1 MNKSFKVVFS
11 KARSALMVVNE
22 ATSSIQAKGTKTV
35 IAAAAAAMIAG
46 GAMAAQSTE
55 KTIVIDT
62 DTTVADGTW
71 RALHS
76 ETTQESV
83 TIKAGTVKLEGYNDA
98 FDVQVLGGSV
108 VIDGSKNTGTWDKAG
123 LVGYNAVK
131 GATDPEDK
139 PTDSKTTLVKGA
151 TVTITDSANF
161 GVGAYAK
168 EGYKDAKFVFDGAQ
182 VTLAGSAKE
191 KASVIFAASSSSTE
205 ESNAVTLA
213 LTNGTTLSVA
223 KDKFGVLN
231 TRKLVVDN
239 AAINVNGSLSV
250 GAIAQGTGTDTLFA
264 GNATKTSTATFTN
277 STVNVGAS
285 GMFYMDDATL
295 EDTAVTNAGT
305 LGLADLT
312 VKNSTLTNAAKATL
326 DPDTLTMKS
335 GKLVNAGTFG
345 TTADTKKVTIGNTD
359 VLNGAAVVEN
369 SGKFNAKAVV
379 VDGDGAFTNT
389 AAGELIAGSVEI
401 NKGGKLTTAI
411 STTTKGAD
419 GKETKVQNYQVAQT
433 TVNEGGELAVTA
445 LNSEKFD
452 GIVIYG
458 NTTSAAKLTLNGG
471 QVTYQGK
478 VYQGNLKLGSKDAV
492 GQLTLGNG
500 DYKLDTL
507 SVWHGTITENG
518 SPVKSTATIGK
529 NATLTVNAL
538 DLTKGVLKNDG
549 TLTVTGTATAQ
560 AGATVTNTGTI
571 NVGVASLISKVEE
584 AGSNFTATA
593 TEFGKAAGTAG
604 GTIVDTSRTTAMKIG
619 ELNAIK
625 TALGITD
632 AVKTT
637 LLFANSSLVADDGK
651 NLTVSA
657 VDGTKSLNTVA
668 TSDEAAVTFTQ
679 ASMLGALAFDSTKV
693 TTDVTITG
701 PSSGAVVLAGD
712 ASGNVFTGVA
722 SGKAVNVSGNVKL
735 GAGIDGVTDAKAINV
750 ANKLVVGEAA
760 KLGIDTS
767 VTAKDIT
774 NNGAITVT
782 GSLAAASLAGGT
794 VTLTGG
800 DLYVAG
806 TAPKAETRARTFAL
820 RAAAPSAEE
829 TPKYETA
836 FAVETKVDT
845 QGTAATPDFV
855 AFGTTDTAVKSKA
868 LKALESA
875 EVSGSTAVLYVDK
888 HLSLANGAVALGAQA
903 QANNGTLTS
912 DVNTAVVIDTQAIA
926 AHNYAPTEGLFTGVT
941 ANNGTLSGDVV
952 LTNLTNKAFTK
963 NADGSFSMLLGDNV
977 TVGDKVA
984 TDAGFYTARFD
995 ADSKSLVVAADET
1008 ELQNLKD
1015 AGVYIAGAVAQD
1027 VRTMTNSDNQL
1038 VRDVIYGN
1046 AAHDAFRAGIDE
1058 QAGALS
1064 AAAQQVLIDA
1074 GIRVDNTEMD
1084 NEGRITL
1091 TENMGVTAEVAAQVQ
1106 AYNGQITAIVNG
1118 AAAYEVASLNAAA
1131 NMAVAGGAFTTAL
1144 DINDQVTATLNR
1156 RTSLANLNVSRAE
1169 VGITPWVDVFGTTNE
1184 AKRLYGSNAGYEA
1197 DIYGAVLGFD
1207 YTASCGSVIGLALN
1221 VGTADGNSV
1230 GDGVKVD
1237 NDTDFYG
1244 VSLYA
1249 ARQFGDFN
1257 VQADLGYTQTSN
1269 DLKTNGAYGAYSESL
1284 DADVFTF
1291 GVGTE
1296 FLASAGMVN
1305 VVPHAGI
1312 RLTTIDMDASKFGA
1326 DYDKM
1331 TVYQLPLGVTF
1342 SGNFEA
1348 AGFKV
1353 APMVDVSVVPTFG
1366 DKDAVASFIGQ
1377 DVTTRVVDTNPV
1389 QAKLGVTAQSGAWT
1403 FGINYGLTAGGDDR
1417 MNNSL
1422 NANVRYTF

>member
-1 MNKSFKVVFS
+1 
-11 KARSALMVVNE
+11 
-22 ATSSIQAKGTKTV
+22 
-35 IAAAAAAMIAG
+35 MIAG

-62 DTTVADGTW
+62 DTTVAGGTW
-71 RALHS
+71 SATNG
-76 ETTQESV
+76 ETWQDSV

-108 VIDGSKNTGTWDKAG
+108 VIDGSKNTGYWNNAG

-131 GATDPEDK
+131 GASGDE

-161 GVGAYAK
+161 GVGAYD
-168 EGYKDAKFVFDGAQ
+168 EVGYKDAKFVFDGAK
-182 VTLAGSAKE
+182 VTLAGSAEE
-191 KASVIFAASSSSTE
+191 KASMIFASSTAKD
-205 ESNAVTLA
+205 NAVTLA

-250 GAIAQGTGTDTLFA
+250 GAIAKNKSTKELFTGDVE
-264 GNATKTSTATFTN
+264 NTSTATFTN
-277 STVNVGAS
+277 STVNVGAN
-285 GMFYMDDATL
+285 GRFFMDDATL
-295 EDTAVTNAGT
+295 EDTAVTNAGM

-326 DPDTLTMKS
+326 ASDTLTMKS

-345 TTADTKKVTIGNTD
+345 TAGSTNVTIGNTD

-401 NKGGKLTTAI
+401 KKGGKLTTAI
-411 STTTKGAD
+411 STTTKDAG
-419 GKETKVQNYQVAQT
+419 GQETKVKNYQVAHT

-458 NTTSAAKLTLNGG
+458 NATSAATLTLNGG

-478 VYQGNLKLGSKDAV
+478 VYQGNLKLGSNDAV
-492 GQLTLGNG
+492 GQLTLNNG

-507 SVWHGTITENG
+507 SVWHGTISRGQGAE
-518 SPVKSTATIGK
+518 KSTATIGQD
-529 NATLTVNAL
+529 ATLTVNAL

-560 AGATVTNTGTI
+560 AGATVTNSGTI

-632 AVKTT
+632 SVKTT

-651 NLTVSA
+651 NLTFSD

-668 TSDEAAVTFTQ
+668 TSDNVAVTFSKD
-679 ASMLGALAFDSTKV
+679 SMLGALAFDSTKV

-750 ANKLVVGEAA
+750 ANKLVVGQAA

-774 NNGAITVT
+774 NSGAITVT

-836 FAVETKVDT
+836 FAVETKVGT
-845 QGTAATPDFV
+845 QGTAPNFV
-855 AFGTTDTAVKSKA
+855 VFGTTDTAVKAKA

-888 HLSLANGAVALGAQA
+888 HLSLASGVVALGAQA
-903 QANNGTLTS
+903 PTSDGTLTS

-941 ANNGTLSGDVV
+941 ANNGTLGGNVV

-977 TVGDKVA
+977 TVAGQVA
-984 TDAGFYTARFD
+984 TDAGFYTASFD
-995 ADSKSLVVAADET
+995 VASKSLVVAADET

-1027 VRTMTNSDNQL
+1027 VRTMTNSGNQL

-1058 QAGALS
+1058 QTGALS
-1064 AAAQQVLIDA
+1064 AAAQQVLTDA
-1074 GIRVDNTEMD
+1074 GIRFDDNFKD

-1106 AYNGQITAIVNG
+1106 AYNDQITAIVNG
-1118 AAAYEVASLNAAA
+1118 AAAYEAASLNAAA

-1221 VGTADGNSV
+1221 IGTADGNSV

-1284 DADVFTF
+1284 DADVFTV

-1312 RLTTIDMDASKFGA
+1312 RLTTIDMDSSKFGA

>member
-71 RALHS
+71 RALHN

-98 FDVQVLGGSV
+98 FDVQVLGGAV

-131 GATDPEDK
+131 GATDADDK

-161 GVGAYAK
+161 GVGAHAK
-168 EGYKDAKFVFDGAQ
+168 ECYKDAKFVFDGAQ
-182 VTLAGSAKE
+182 VTLAGSTKA
-191 KASVIFAASSSSTE
+191 KASVIFAASSTE
-205 ESNAVTLA
+205 EGNAVTLA

-250 GAIAQGTGTDTLFA
+250 GAIAQDTVTDTLFT
-264 GNATKTSTATFTN
+264 GNAKKTSTATFTN

-285 GMFYMDDATL
+285 GRFYMDDATL

-326 DPDTLTMKS
+326 APDTLTMKS

-345 TTADTKKVTIGNTD
+345 TTADTNEVTIGNTD

-458 NTTSAAKLTLNGG
+458 NATSAATLTLKGG

-478 VYQGNLKLGSKDAV
+478 VYQGNLKLGSNDAV
-492 GQLTLGNG
+492 GRLTLNNG

-507 SVWHGTITENG
+507 SVWHGTITVNE
-518 SPVKSTATIGK
+518 SPVKSTATIDK
-529 NATLTVNAL
+529 DATLTVNAL
-538 DLTKGVLKNDG
+538 DLTKGDLVNEG
-549 TLTVTGTATAQ
+549 TLTVTGTATALN
-560 AGATVTNTGTI
+560 GATVTNNGTI

-593 TEFGKAAGTAG
+593 TEFGTAAGKAG
-604 GTIVDTSRTTAMKIG
+604 GTIVDTTRTTAMKIG

-625 TALGITD
+625 TALGITES
-632 AVKTT
+632 VTTT
-637 LLFANSSLVADDGK
+637 LLFANSSLVANDGK

-668 TSDEAAVTFTQ
+668 TSDNAAVTFSKD
-679 ASMLGALAFDSTKV
+679 SMLGALAFDSTKV

-712 ASGNVFTGVA
+712 ASGNAFTGVA
-722 SGKAVNVSGNVKL
+722 SGKAVNVSGNVTL

-750 ANKLVVGEAA
+750 ANKLVVGQAA

-774 NNGAITVT
+774 NSGAITVT

-836 FAVETKVDT
+836 FAVETKLGT
-845 QGTAATPDFV
+845 QGTDATPDFV
-855 AFGTTDTAVKSKA
+855 VFGTTDTAVKSKA

-888 HLSLANGAVALGAQA
+888 HLSLASGAVALGAQA
-903 QANNGTLTS
+903 PAANGTLTS
-912 DVNTAVVIDTQAIA
+912 VANTAVVIDTQAIA

-941 ANNGTLSGDVV
+941 ASSGTLSGDVV

-977 TVGDKVA
+977 TVAGKVA
-984 TDAGFYTARFD
+984 TDAGFYTASFD
-995 ADSKSLVVAADET
+995 AASKSLVVAADET

-1027 VRTMTNSDNQL
+1027 VRTMTSSGNQL

-1046 AAHDAFRAGIDE
+1046 AAHDAFRAAQDAKIDALAENGKALVTEAGIDNSYFNTQKNRFDTMQLGDATLKAQLE
-1058 QAGALS
+1058 ALNAQMDAIENAAG
-1064 AAAQQVLIDA
+1064 
-1074 GIRVDNTEMD
+1074 
-1084 NEGRITL
+1084 
-1091 TENMGVTAEVAAQVQ
+1091 
-1106 AYNGQITAIVNG
+1106 
-1118 AAAYEVASLNAAA
+1118 AYEVASLNAAA

-1284 DADVFTF
+1284 DADVFTV

>member
-1 MNKSFKVVFS
+1 MNKSFRVVFS

-62 DTTVADGTW
+62 DTTVAGGTW
-71 RALHS
+71 SAV
-76 ETTQESV
+76 TGAKQESV
-83 TIKAGTVKLEGYNDA
+83 TINAGTVKLEGYNDA
-98 FDVQVLGGSV
+98 YDVQVLGGSV

-131 GATDPEDK
+131 GASAEE

-161 GVGAYAK
+161 GVGAHAK
-168 EGYKDAKFVFDGAQ
+168 EGYKDAKFVFDGAK
-182 VTLAGSAKE
+182 VTLAGSTDA
-191 KASVIFAASSSSTE
+191 KASVIFASSTAKE
-205 ESNAVTLA
+205 NAVTLA

-239 AAINVNGSLSV
+239 ATINVNGSLSV
-250 GAIAQGTGTDTLFA
+250 GAIAQGTSTETLFT

-285 GMFYMDDATL
+285 GMFFMDDATL

-345 TTADTKKVTIGNTD
+345 TTADTNKVTIGNTD

-478 VYQGNLKLGSKDAV
+478 VYQGNLKLGSNDAV
-492 GQLTLGNG
+492 GQLTLNNG

-507 SVWHGTITENG
+507 SVWHGTITVSG
-518 SPVKSTATIGK
+518 SPVKSTATIGQD
-529 NATLTVNAL
+529 ATLTVNAL
-538 DLTKGVLKNDG
+538 DLTKGVLENNG

-593 TEFGKAAGTAG
+593 TEFGTAAGKAG
-604 GTIVDTSRTTAMKIG
+604 GTIVDTTRTTAMKIG
-619 ELNAIK
+619 ELHAIK

-632 AVKTT
+632 SVKTT
-637 LLFANSSLVADDGK
+637 LLFANSSLVANDGK
-651 NLTVSA
+651 NLTFKA

-668 TSDEAAVTFTQ
+668 TSDNAAVTFSKD
-679 ASMLGALAFDSTKV
+679 SMLGALAFDSTKV

-712 ASGNVFTGVA
+712 ASGNAFTGVA
-722 SGKAVNVSGNVKL
+722 SGKAVNVSGNVTL

-774 NNGAITVT
+774 NSGAITVT

-836 FAVETKVDT
+836 FAVETRVST

-888 HLSLANGAVALGAQA
+888 HLSLASGAVALGAQA
-903 QANNGTLTS
+903 PAANGTLTS
-912 DVNTAVVIDTQAIA
+912 VANTAVVIDTQAIA

-941 ANNGTLSGDVV
+941 VNSGTLSGNVV

-977 TVGDKVA
+977 TVGADKVA

-995 ADSKSLVVAADET
+995 AASKSLVVAADET

-1027 VRTMTNSDNQL
+1027 VRTMTNSGNQL

-1046 AAHDAFRAGIDE
+1046 AAHDAFRAAQDAKIDALAENGKALVTEAGIDNTYFNTQKNRFDTTQLGDATLKAQLE
-1058 QAGALS
+1058 ALNAQMDAIENAAG
-1064 AAAQQVLIDA
+1064 
-1074 GIRVDNTEMD
+1074 
-1084 NEGRITL
+1084 
-1091 TENMGVTAEVAAQVQ
+1091 
-1106 AYNGQITAIVNG
+1106 
-1118 AAAYEVASLNAAA
+1118 AYEVASLNAAA

>member
-1 MNKSFKVVFS
+1 
-11 KARSALMVVNE
+11 
-22 ATSSIQAKGTKTV
+22 
-35 IAAAAAAMIAG
+35 
-46 GAMAAQSTE
+46 
-55 KTIVIDT
+55 
-62 DTTVADGTW
+62 
-71 RALHS
+71 
-76 ETTQESV
+76 
-83 TIKAGTVKLEGYNDA
+83 
-98 FDVQVLGGSV
+98 
-108 VIDGSKNTGTWDKAG
+108 
-123 LVGYNAVK
+123 
-131 GATDPEDK
+131 
-139 PTDSKTTLVKGA
+139 
-151 TVTITDSANF
+151 
-161 GVGAYAK
+161 
-168 EGYKDAKFVFDGAQ
+168 
-182 VTLAGSAKE
+182 
-191 KASVIFAASSSSTE
+191 
-205 ESNAVTLA
+205 
-213 LTNGTTLSVA
+213 
-223 KDKFGVLN
+223 
-231 TRKLVVDN
+231 
-239 AAINVNGSLSV
+239 
-250 GAIAQGTGTDTLFA
+250 
-264 GNATKTSTATFTN
+264 
-277 STVNVGAS
+277 
-285 GMFYMDDATL
+285 MDDATL

-305 LGLADLT
+305 LGLADMT

-326 DPDTLTMKS
+326 APDTLTMKS

-345 TTADTKKVTIGNTD
+345 TTENPTTNVTIGNTD

-369 SGKFNAKAVV
+369 SGKFNAEAVV
-379 VDGDGAFTNT
+379 VDGDGAFANT

-411 STTTKGAD
+411 STTTKDAD

-433 TVNEGGELAVTA
+433 TVNAGGELAVTA

-458 NTTSAAKLTLNGG
+458 NATSAATLTLKGG

-478 VYQGNLKLGSKDAV
+478 VYQGNLKLGSNDAV
-492 GQLTLGNG
+492 GQLTLNNG

-507 SVWHGTITENG
+507 SVWHGTITVNE
-518 SPVKSTATIGK
+518 SPVKSTAKIGK
-529 NATLTVNAL
+529 DATLTVNAL
-538 DLTKGVLKNDG
+538 DLTKGALVNEG
-549 TLTVTGTATAQ
+549 TLTVTGTATAH

-584 AGSNFTATA
+584 ANNSSFKATA

-604 GTIVDTSRTTAMKIG
+604 GTIVDTTRTTAMKIG

-625 TALGITD
+625 TALGITES
-632 AVKTT
+632 VTTT

-668 TSDEAAVTFTQ
+668 TSDEAAVTFSKD
-679 ASMLGALAFDSTKV
+679 SMLGALAFDSTKV

-712 ASGNVFTGVA
+712 ASGNAFTGVA
-722 SGKAVNVSGNVKL
+722 SGKAVNVSGNVTL

-750 ANKLVVGEAA
+750 ANKLVVGQAA

-774 NNGAITVT
+774 NSGAITVT

-836 FAVETKVDT
+836 FAVETKVGT
-845 QGTAATPDFV
+845 QGTDATPDFV
-855 AFGTTDTAVKSKA
+855 VFGTTDTAVKSKA

-888 HLSLANGAVALGAQA
+888 HLSLASGAVALGAQA
-903 QANNGTLTS
+903 PAANGTLTS
-912 DVNTAVVIDTQAIA
+912 VANTAVVIDTQAIA

-941 ANNGTLSGDVV
+941 ASSGTLSGDVV

-977 TVGDKVA
+977 TVAGKVA
-984 TDAGFYTARFD
+984 TDAGFYTASFD
-995 ADSKSLVVAADET
+995 AASESLVVAADET

-1027 VRTMTNSDNQL
+1027 VRTMTSSGNQL

-1046 AAHDAFRAGIDE
+1046 AAHDAFRAAQDAKIDALAENGKALVTEAGIDNSYFNTQKNRFDTTQLGDATLKAQLE
-1058 QAGALS
+1058 ALNAQMDAIENAAG
-1064 AAAQQVLIDA
+1064 
-1074 GIRVDNTEMD
+1074 
-1084 NEGRITL
+1084 
-1091 TENMGVTAEVAAQVQ
+1091 
-1106 AYNGQITAIVNG
+1106 
-1118 AAAYEVASLNAAA
+1118 AYEVASLNAAA

-1169 VGITPWVDVFGTTNE
+1169 VGITPWVAVFGTTNE

-1284 DADVFTF
+1284 DADVFTV

-1312 RLTTIDMDASKFGA
+1312 RLTTIDMDSSKFGA

>member
-62 DTTVADGTW
+62 DTTVAGGTW
-71 RALHS
+71 SAV
-76 ETTQESV
+76 TGAKQESV

-98 FDVQVLGGSV
+98 YDVQVLGGSV

-131 GATDPEDK
+131 GASGDE

-182 VTLAGSAKE
+182 VTLAGSTNA
-191 KASVIFAASSSSTE
+191 KASVIFAASSSNE
-205 ESNAVTLA
+205 EGNAVTLA

-250 GAIAQGTGTDTLFA
+250 GAIAQGADTATLFA
-264 GNATKTSTATFTN
+264 GNANKTSTATFTN

-492 GQLTLGNG
+492 GQLTLSNG

-538 DLTKGVLKNDG
+538 DLTKGVLVNDG

-571 NVGVASLISKVEE
+571 NVGVASLISKVEG
-584 AGSNFTATA
+584 ANSSFNATA

-604 GTIVDTSRTTAMKIG
+604 GTIVDTTRTTAMKIG

-625 TALGITD
+625 KALGITD
-632 AVKTT
+632 SVKTT
-637 LLFANSSLVADDGK
+637 LLFANSSLVANDGK
-651 NLTVSA
+651 NLTFSA

-668 TSDEAAVTFTQ
+668 TSDNAAVTFSKD
-679 ASMLGALAFDSTKV
+679 SMLGALAFDSTKV

-701 PSSGAVVLAGD
+701 PGSGAVVLAGD

-750 ANKLVVGEAA
+750 ANKLVVGQAA

-774 NNGAITVT
+774 NSGAITVT

-836 FAVETKVDT
+836 FAVETKVGT
-845 QGTAATPDFV
+845 QGTTPNFV
-855 AFGTTDTAVKSKA
+855 VFGTTDTAVKAKA

-888 HLSLANGAVALGAQA
+888 HLSLASGAVALGAQA
-903 QANNGTLTS
+903 PTSNGTLTS
-912 DVNTAVVIDTQAIA
+912 NINTAVVIDTQAIA

-941 ANNGTLSGDVV
+941 ANNGTLSGNVV

-977 TVGDKVA
+977 TVGADKVA
-984 TDAGFYTARFD
+984 TDAGFYIARFD
-995 ADSKSLVVAADET
+995 AASKSLVVAADET

-1027 VRTMTNSDNQL
+1027 VRTMTNSGNQL

-1046 AAHDAFRAGIDE
+1046 AAHDAFRAAQDAKIDALAENGKALVTEAGIDNAYFNTQKNRFDTTQLGDATLKAQLE
-1058 QAGALS
+1058 ALNAQMDAIENAAG
-1064 AAAQQVLIDA
+1064 
-1074 GIRVDNTEMD
+1074 
-1084 NEGRITL
+1084 
-1091 TENMGVTAEVAAQVQ
+1091 
-1106 AYNGQITAIVNG
+1106 
-1118 AAAYEVASLNAAA
+1118 AYEVASLNAAA

>member
-62 DTTVADGTW
+62 DTTVAGGTW
-71 RALHS
+71 SAV
-76 ETTQESV
+76 TGAKQESV

-98 FDVQVLGGSV
+98 YDVQVLGGSV

-131 GATDPEDK
+131 GASGDE

-161 GVGAYAK
+161 GVGAHAK

-182 VTLAGSAKE
+182 VTLAGSTNA
-191 KASVIFAASSSSTE
+191 KASVIFAASSSNE
-205 ESNAVTLA
+205 EGNAVTLA

-250 GAIAQGTGTDTLFA
+250 GAIAQGADTATLFA
-264 GNATKTSTATFTN
+264 GNAQKTSTATFTN

-285 GMFYMDDATL
+285 GKFSMDDATL

-584 AGSNFTATA
+584 AESGLTATA
-593 TEFGKAAGTAG
+593 TEFGKAAGMAG
-604 GTIVDTSRTTAMKIG
+604 GTIVDTTRTTAMKIG

-625 TALGITD
+625 KALGIEGSVT
-632 AVKTT
+632 TT

-668 TSDEAAVTFTQ
+668 TSDNAAVTFSKD
-679 ASMLGALAFDSTKV
+679 SMLGALAFDSTKV

-701 PSSGAVVLAGD
+701 PNSGAVVLAGD

-722 SGKAVNVSGNVKL
+722 SGKAVNVSGNVTL

-750 ANKLVVGEAA
+750 ANKLVVAQAA
-760 KLGIDTS
+760 NLGIDTT
-767 VTAKDIT
+767 VTTKDIT

-806 TAPKAETRARTFAL
+806 TAPKAETSASTFAL

-836 FAVETKVDT
+836 FAVETKVGT
-845 QGTAATPDFV
+845 QGAAATPDFV
-855 AFGTTDTAVKSKA
+855 VFGTTDTAVKSKA

-888 HLSLANGAVALGAQA
+888 HLSLASGAVALGAQA
-903 QANNGTLTS
+903 PAAGTLTS
-912 DVNTAVVIDTQAIA
+912 VANTAVVIDTQAIA

-941 ANNGTLSGDVV
+941 VNSGTLSGNVV

-977 TVGDKVA
+977 TVGADKVA

-995 ADSKSLVVAADET
+995 AASKSLVVAADET

-1027 VRTMTNSDNQL
+1027 VRTMTNSGNQL

-1046 AAHDAFRAGIDE
+1046 AAHDAFRAAQDAKIDALAENGKALVTEAGIDNIYFNTQKNRFDTTQLGDATLKAQLE
-1058 QAGALS
+1058 ALNAQMDAIENAAG
-1064 AAAQQVLIDA
+1064 
-1074 GIRVDNTEMD
+1074 
-1084 NEGRITL
+1084 
-1091 TENMGVTAEVAAQVQ
+1091 
-1106 AYNGQITAIVNG
+1106 
-1118 AAAYEVASLNAAA
+1118 AYEVASLNAAA

>member
-62 DTTVADGTW
+62 DTTVAGGTW
-71 RALHS
+71 SAV
-76 ETTQESV
+76 TGAKQESV

-98 FDVQVLGGSV
+98 YDVQVLGGSV

-131 GATDPEDK
+131 GAFGDE

-161 GVGAYAK
+161 GVGAHAK

-182 VTLAGSAKE
+182 VTLAGSTNA
-191 KASVIFAASSSSTE
+191 KASVIFAASSSNE
-205 ESNAVTLA
+205 EGNAVTLA

-250 GAIAQGTGTDTLFA
+250 GAIAQGADTATLFA
-264 GNATKTSTATFTN
+264 GNANKTSTATFTN

-492 GQLTLGNG
+492 GQLTLNNG

-507 SVWHGTITENG
+507 SVWHGTISGGQGAE
-518 SPVKSTATIGK
+518 KSTATIGQD
-529 NATLTVNAL
+529 ATLTVNAL

-560 AGATVTNTGTI
+560 AGATVTNRGTI

-632 AVKTT
+632 SVKTT

-651 NLTVSA
+651 NLTFSD

-668 TSDEAAVTFTQ
+668 TSDNAAVTFSKD
-679 ASMLGALAFDSTKV
+679 SMLGALAFDSTKV

-750 ANKLVVGEAA
+750 ANKLVVGQAA

-774 NNGAITVT
+774 NSGAITVT

-836 FAVETKVDT
+836 FAVETKVGT
-845 QGTAATPDFV
+845 QGTTPNFV
-855 AFGTTDTAVKSKA
+855 VFGTTDTAVKAKA

-888 HLSLANGAVALGAQA
+888 HLSLASGAVALGAQA
-903 QANNGTLTS
+903 PTSNGTLTS
-912 DVNTAVVIDTQAIA
+912 DINTAVVIDTQAIA

-941 ANNGTLSGDVV
+941 ANNGTLSGNVV

-977 TVGDKVA
+977 TVGADKVA
-984 TDAGFYTARFD
+984 TDAGFYIARFD
-995 ADSKSLVVAADET
+995 AASKSLVVAADET

-1027 VRTMTNSDNQL
+1027 VRTMTNSGNQL

-1058 QAGALS
+1058 QTGALS
-1064 AAAQQVLIDA
+1064 AAAQQVLTDA
-1074 GIRVDNTEMD
+1074 GIRFDDNFKD

-1106 AYNGQITAIVNG
+1106 AYNDQITAIVNG
-1118 AAAYEVASLNAAA
+1118 AAAYEAASLNAAA

>member
-62 DTTVADGTW
+62 DTTVAGGTW
-71 RALHS
+71 SAVTGA
-76 ETTQESV
+76 EQESV

-98 FDVQVLGGSV
+98 YDVQVLGGSV

-131 GATDPEDK
+131 GASGDE

-161 GVGAYAK
+161 GVGAHAK

-182 VTLAGSAKE
+182 VTLAGSTNA
-191 KASVIFAASSSSTE
+191 KASVIFAASSSNE
-205 ESNAVTLA
+205 EGNAVTLA

-250 GAIAQGTGTDTLFA
+250 GAIAQGADTATLFA
-264 GNATKTSTATFTN
+264 GNANKTSTATFTN

-285 GMFYMDDATL
+285 GKFSMDDATL

-458 NTTSAAKLTLNGG
+458 NATSAAKLTLKGG

-478 VYQGNLKLGSKDAV
+478 VYQGNLKLGSNDAV
-492 GQLTLGNG
+492 GQLTLNNG

-507 SVWHGTITENG
+507 SVWHGTITVSG
-518 SPVKSTATIGK
+518 SPVKSTATIGQD
-529 NATLTVNAL
+529 ATLTVNAL
-538 DLTKGVLKNDG
+538 DLTKGVLENNG

-560 AGATVTNTGTI
+560 NGATVTNTGTI

-584 AGSNFTATA
+584 AESNFTATA
-593 TEFGKAAGTAG
+593 TEFGKVAGKAG
-604 GTIVDTSRTTAMKIG
+604 GTIVDTTRTTAMKIG

-632 AVKTT
+632 SVKTT

-651 NLTVSA
+651 NLTFSA

-668 TSDEAAVTFTQ
+668 TSDNAAATFSKD
-679 ASMLGALAFDSTKV
+679 SMLGALAFDSTKV

-712 ASGNVFTGVA
+712 ASGNAFTGVA
-722 SGKAVNVSGNVKL
+722 SGKAVNVSDNVKL

-750 ANKLVVGEAA
+750 ANNLVVAQAA
-760 KLGIDTS
+760 NLGIDTT

-836 FAVETKVDT
+836 FAVETKVGT
-845 QGTAATPDFV
+845 QGSAATPDFV
-855 AFGTTDTAVKSKA
+855 VFGTTDTAVKAKA

-888 HLSLANGAVALGAQA
+888 HLSLASGAVALGTSAPA
-903 QANNGTLTS
+903 ANGTLTS
-912 DVNTAVVIDTQAIA
+912 ADSTAVVIDTQAIA

-941 ANNGTLSGDVV
+941 ANSGTLSGNVV

-977 TVGDKVA
+977 TVGADKVA
-984 TDAGFYTARFD
+984 TDAGFYIARFD
-995 ADSKSLVVAADET
+995 AASKSLVVAADET

-1027 VRTMTNSDNQL
+1027 VRTMTSSGNQL

-1046 AAHDAFRAGIDE
+1046 AAHDAFRAAQDAKIDALAENGKALVTEAGIDNAYFNTQKNRFDTTQLGDATLKAQLE
-1058 QAGALS
+1058 ALNAQMDAIENAAG
-1064 AAAQQVLIDA
+1064 
-1074 GIRVDNTEMD
+1074 
-1084 NEGRITL
+1084 
-1091 TENMGVTAEVAAQVQ
+1091 
-1106 AYNGQITAIVNG
+1106 
-1118 AAAYEVASLNAAA
+1118 AYEVASLNAAA

>member
-62 DTTVADGTW
+62 DTTVAGGTW
-71 RALHS
+71 SAVTGA
-76 ETTQESV
+76 EQESV

-98 FDVQVLGGSV
+98 YDVQVLGGSV

-131 GATDPEDK
+131 GASGDE

-161 GVGAYAK
+161 GVGAHAK

-182 VTLAGSAKE
+182 VTLAGSTNA
-191 KASVIFAASSSSTE
+191 KASVIFAASSSNE
-205 ESNAVTLA
+205 EGNAVTLA

-250 GAIAQGTGTDTLFA
+250 GAIAQGADTATLFA
-264 GNATKTSTATFTN
+264 GNANKTSTATFTN

-285 GMFYMDDATL
+285 GKFSMDDATL

-458 NTTSAAKLTLNGG
+458 NATSAAKLTLNGG

-478 VYQGNLKLGSKDAV
+478 VYQGNLKLGSNDAV
-492 GQLTLGNG
+492 GQLTLNNG

-507 SVWHGTITENG
+507 SVWHGTITVSG
-518 SPVKSTATIGK
+518 SPVKSTATIGQD
-529 NATLTVNAL
+529 ATLTVNAL
-538 DLTKGVLKNDG
+538 DLTKGVLENNG

-560 AGATVTNTGTI
+560 NGATVTNTGTI

-584 AGSNFTATA
+584 AESNFTATA
-593 TEFGKAAGTAG
+593 TEFGKVAGKAG
-604 GTIVDTSRTTAMKIG
+604 GTIVDTTRTTAMKIG

-632 AVKTT
+632 SVKTT

-651 NLTVSA
+651 NLTFSA

-668 TSDEAAVTFTQ
+668 TSDNAAATFSKD
-679 ASMLGALAFDSTKV
+679 SMLGALAFDSTKV

-712 ASGNVFTGVA
+712 ASGNAFTGVA

-750 ANKLVVGEAA
+750 ANNLVVAQAA
-760 KLGIDTS
+760 NLGIDTT

-836 FAVETKVDT
+836 FAVETKVGT
-845 QGTAATPDFV
+845 QGSAATPDFV
-855 AFGTTDTAVKSKA
+855 VFGTTDTAVKAKA

-888 HLSLANGAVALGAQA
+888 HLSLASGAVALGTSAPA
-903 QANNGTLTS
+903 ANGTLTS
-912 DVNTAVVIDTQAIA
+912 ADNTAVVIDTQAIA

-941 ANNGTLSGDVV
+941 ANSGTLSGNVV

-977 TVGDKVA
+977 TVGADKVA
-984 TDAGFYTARFD
+984 TDAGFYIARFD
-995 ADSKSLVVAADET
+995 AASKSLVVAADET

-1027 VRTMTNSDNQL
+1027 VRTMTSSGNQL

-1046 AAHDAFRAGIDE
+1046 AAHDAFRAAQDAKIDALAENGKALVTEAGIDNAYFNTQKNRFDATQLGDATLKAQLE
-1058 QAGALS
+1058 ALNAQMDAIENAAG
-1064 AAAQQVLIDA
+1064 
-1074 GIRVDNTEMD
+1074 
-1084 NEGRITL
+1084 
-1091 TENMGVTAEVAAQVQ
+1091 
-1106 AYNGQITAIVNG
+1106 
-1118 AAAYEVASLNAAA
+1118 AYEVASLNAAA

>member
-62 DTTVADGTW
+62 DTTVAGGTW
-71 RALHS
+71 SAV
-76 ETTQESV
+76 TGAKQESV

-98 FDVQVLGGSV
+98 YDVQVLGGSV

-131 GATDPEDK
+131 GASGDE

-161 GVGAYAK
+161 GVGAHAK

-182 VTLAGSAKE
+182 VTLAGSTNA
-191 KASVIFAASSSSTE
+191 KASVIFAASSSNE
-205 ESNAVTLA
+205 EGNAVTLA

-250 GAIAQGTGTDTLFA
+250 GAIAQGADTAPLFA
-264 GNATKTSTATFTN
+264 GNANKTSTATFTN

-369 SGKFNAKAVV
+369 SGKFNATAVV

-538 DLTKGVLKNDG
+538 DLTKGVLVNDG

-571 NVGVASLISKVEE
+571 NVGVASLISKVEG
-584 AGSNFTATA
+584 ANSSFNATA

-604 GTIVDTSRTTAMKIG
+604 GTIVDTTRTTAMKIG

-625 TALGITD
+625 KALGITD
-632 AVKTT
+632 SVKTT
-637 LLFANSSLVADDGK
+637 LLFANSSLVANDGK
-651 NLTVSA
+651 NLTFSA

-668 TSDEAAVTFTQ
+668 TSDNAAVTFSKD
-679 ASMLGALAFDSTKV
+679 SMLGALAFDSTKV

-701 PSSGAVVLAGD
+701 PGSGAVVLAGD

-750 ANKLVVGEAA
+750 ANKLVVGQAA

-774 NNGAITVT
+774 NSGAITVT

-836 FAVETKVDT
+836 FAVETKVGT
-845 QGTAATPDFV
+845 QGTTPNFV
-855 AFGTTDTAVKSKA
+855 VFGTTDTAVKAKA

-888 HLSLANGAVALGAQA
+888 HLSLASGAVALGAQA
-903 QANNGTLTS
+903 PTSNGTLTS

-941 ANNGTLSGDVV
+941 ANNGTLSGNVV

-977 TVGDKVA
+977 TVAGQVA
-984 TDAGFYTARFD
+984 TDAGFYTASFD
-995 ADSKSLVVAADET
+995 VASKSLVVAADET
-1008 ELQNLKD
+1008 GLQNLKD

-1027 VRTMTNSDNQL
+1027 VRTMTSSGNQL

-1046 AAHDAFRAGIDE
+1046 AAHDAFRAAQDAKIDALAENGKALVTEAGIDNAYFNTQKNRFDTTQLGDATLKAQLE
-1058 QAGALS
+1058 ALNAQMDAIENAAG
-1064 AAAQQVLIDA
+1064 
-1074 GIRVDNTEMD
+1074 
-1084 NEGRITL
+1084 
-1091 TENMGVTAEVAAQVQ
+1091 
-1106 AYNGQITAIVNG
+1106 
-1118 AAAYEVASLNAAA
+1118 AYEVASLNAAA

>member
-131 GATDPEDK
+131 GGTDSEDK

-161 GVGAYAK
+161 GVGAHAK
-168 EGYKDAKFVFDGAQ
+168 EGYKDAKFVFDGTQ
-182 VTLAGSAKE
+182 VTLAGSAE
-191 KASVIFAASSSSTE
+191 AKASVIFASSTAE
-205 ESNAVTLA
+205 DNAVTLA

-250 GAIAQGTGTDTLFA
+250 GAIARGTSTDTLFT
-264 GNATKTSTATFTN
+264 GNAQKTSTATFTN

-326 DPDTLTMKS
+326 APDTLTMKS

-345 TTADTKKVTIGNTD
+345 TTADKNKVTIGNTD

-411 STTTKGAD
+411 STTTKDAG

-458 NTTSAAKLTLNGG
+458 NTTSAATLTLNGG

-478 VYQGNLKLGSKDAV
+478 VYQGNLKLGSNDAV
-492 GQLTLGNG
+492 GQLTLNNG

-507 SVWHGTITENG
+507 SVWHGTITVNQ

-529 NATLTVNAL
+529 DATLTVNAL
-538 DLTKGVLKNDG
+538 DLTKGDLVNNG

-560 AGATVTNTGTI
+560 NGATVTNNGTI

-584 AGSNFTATA
+584 ANSSFKATA
-593 TEFGKAAGTAG
+593 TEFGKAAGMAG
-604 GTIVDTSRTTAMKIG
+604 GTIVDTTRTTAMKIG

-632 AVKTT
+632 SVKTT
-637 LLFANSSLVADDGK
+637 LLFANSSLVANDGK

-668 TSDEAAVTFTQ
+668 TSDNAAAVFSKD
-679 ASMLGALAFDSTKV
+679 SMLGALAFDSTKV

-712 ASGNVFTGVA
+712 ASGNAFTGVA
-722 SGKAVNVSGNVKL
+722 SGKAVNVSGNVTL

-774 NNGAITVT
+774 NSGAITVT

-836 FAVETKVDT
+836 FAVETRVGT
-845 QGTAATPDFV
+845 RGTAATPDFV
-855 AFGTTDTAVKSKA
+855 VFGTTDTAVKSKA

-888 HLSLANGAVALGAQA
+888 HLSLASGAVALGAQA
-903 QANNGTLTS
+903 PSANGTLTS
-912 DVNTAVVIDTQAIA
+912 AANTAVVIDTQAIA

-941 ANNGTLSGDVV
+941 VNSGTLSGDVV

-977 TVGDKVA
+977 TVAGQVA
-984 TDAGFYTARFD
+984 TDAGFYTASFD
-995 ADSKSLVVAADET
+995 EASKSLVVAADET
-1008 ELQNLKD
+1008 GLQNLKD

-1027 VRTMTNSDNQL
+1027 VRTMTNSGNQL

-1046 AAHDAFRAGIDE
+1046 AAHDAFRAAQDAKIDALAENGKALVTEAGIDD
-1058 QAGALS
+1058 S
-1064 AAAQQVLIDA
+1064 YF
-1074 GIRVDNTEMD
+1074 NTQKD
-1084 NEGRITL
+1084 R
-1091 TENMGVTAEVAAQVQ
+1091 
-1106 AYNGQITAIVNG
+1106 
-1118 AAAYEVASLNAAA
+1118 
-1131 NMAVAGGAFTTAL
+1131 
-1144 DINDQVTATLNR
+1144 
-1156 RTSLANLNVSRAE
+1156 
-1169 VGITPWVDVFGTTNE
+1169 
-1184 AKRLYGSNAGYEA
+1184 
-1197 DIYGAVLGFD
+1197 FD
-1207 YTASCGSVIGLALN
+1207 
-1221 VGTADGNSV
+1221 
-1230 GDGVKVD
+1230 
-1237 NDTDFYG
+1237 
-1244 VSLYA
+1244 
-1249 ARQFGDFN
+1249 
-1257 VQADLGYTQTSN
+1257 
-1269 DLKTNGAYGAYSESL
+1269 
-1284 DADVFTF
+1284 
-1291 GVGTE
+1291 
-1296 FLASAGMVN
+1296 
-1305 VVPHAGI
+1305 
-1312 RLTTIDMDASKFGA
+1312 
-1326 DYDKM
+1326 
-1331 TVYQLPLGVTF
+1331 
-1342 SGNFEA
+1342 
-1348 AGFKV
+1348 
-1353 APMVDVSVVPTFG
+1353 
-1366 DKDAVASFIGQ
+1366 
-1377 DVTTRVVDTNPV
+1377 TTRV
-1389 QAKLGVTAQSGAWT
+1389 
-1403 FGINYGLTAGGDDR
+1403 GDATLKAR
-1417 MNNSL
+1417 M
-1422 NANVRYTF
+1422 

>member
-62 DTTVADGTW
+62 DTTVAGGTW
-71 RALHS
+71 SAV
-76 ETTQESV
+76 TGAKQESV

-98 FDVQVLGGSV
+98 YDVQVLGGSV

-131 GATDPEDK
+131 GASGDE

-161 GVGAYAK
+161 GVGAHAK
-168 EGYKDAKFVFDGAQ
+168 EGYKDAKFVFDGVQ
-182 VTLAGSAKE
+182 VTLAGSTNA
-191 KASVIFAASSSSTE
+191 KASVIFAASSSNE
-205 ESNAVTLA
+205 EGNAVTLA

-250 GAIAQGTGTDTLFA
+250 GAIAQGADTATLFA
-264 GNATKTSTATFTN
+264 GNANKTSTATFTN

-285 GMFYMDDATL
+285 GMFYMDNATL

-326 DPDTLTMKS
+326 DPDSLTMKS

-345 TTADTKKVTIGNTD
+345 TTADTKEVTIGNTD

-492 GQLTLGNG
+492 GQLTLSNG

-538 DLTKGVLKNDG
+538 DLTKGVLVNDG

-571 NVGVASLISKVEE
+571 NVGVASLISKVEG
-584 AGSNFTATA
+584 ANSSFNATA

-604 GTIVDTSRTTAMKIG
+604 GTIVDTTRTTAMKIG

-625 TALGITD
+625 KALGITD
-632 AVKTT
+632 SVKTT
-637 LLFANSSLVADDGK
+637 LLFANSSLVANDGK
-651 NLTVSA
+651 NLTFSA

-668 TSDEAAVTFTQ
+668 TSDNAAVTFSKD
-679 ASMLGALAFDSTKV
+679 SMLGALAFDSTKV

-701 PSSGAVVLAGD
+701 PGSGAVVLAGD

-750 ANKLVVGEAA
+750 ANKLVVGQAA

-774 NNGAITVT
+774 NSGAITVT

-836 FAVETKVDT
+836 FAVETKVGT
-845 QGTAATPDFV
+845 QGTTPNFV
-855 AFGTTDTAVKSKA
+855 VFGTTDTAVKAKA

-888 HLSLANGAVALGAQA
+888 HLSLASGAVALGAQA
-903 QANNGTLTS
+903 PTSNGTLTS
-912 DVNTAVVIDTQAIA
+912 DINTAVVIDTQAIA

-941 ANNGTLSGDVV
+941 ANNGTLSGNVV

-977 TVGDKVA
+977 TVGADKVA
-984 TDAGFYTARFD
+984 TDAGFYIARFD
-995 ADSKSLVVAADET
+995 AASKSLVVAADET

-1027 VRTMTNSDNQL
+1027 VRTMTNSGNQL

-1046 AAHDAFRAGIDE
+1046 AAHDAFRAAQDAKIDALAENGKALVTEAGIDNAYFNTQKNRFDTTQLGDATLKAQLE
-1058 QAGALS
+1058 ALNAQMDAIENAAG
-1064 AAAQQVLIDA
+1064 
-1074 GIRVDNTEMD
+1074 
-1084 NEGRITL
+1084 
-1091 TENMGVTAEVAAQVQ
+1091 
-1106 AYNGQITAIVNG
+1106 
-1118 AAAYEVASLNAAA
+1118 AYEVASLNAAA

-1156 RTSLANLNVSRAE
+1156 RTSLTNLNVSRAE

-1207 YTASCGSVIGLALN
+1207 YTAPCGSVIGLALN

>member
-62 DTTVADGTW
+62 DTTVAGGTW
-71 RALHS
+71 SAV
-76 ETTQESV
+76 TGAKQESV

-98 FDVQVLGGSV
+98 YDVQVLGGSV

-131 GATDPEDK
+131 GASGDE

-161 GVGAYAK
+161 GVGAHAK

-182 VTLAGSAKE
+182 VTLAGSTNA
-191 KASVIFAASSSSTE
+191 KASVIFAASSSNE
-205 ESNAVTLA
+205 AGNAVTLA

-250 GAIAQGTGTDTLFA
+250 GAIAQGADTATLFA
-264 GNATKTSTATFTN
+264 GNANKTSTATFTN

-458 NTTSAAKLTLNGG
+458 NTSAAKLTLNGG

-518 SPVKSTATIGK
+518 STVKSTAKIGK

-538 DLTKGVLKNDG
+538 DLTKGVLVNDG

-571 NVGVASLISKVEE
+571 NVGVASLISKVEG
-584 AGSNFTATA
+584 ANSSFNATA

-604 GTIVDTSRTTAMKIG
+604 GTIVDTTRTTAMKIG

-625 TALGITD
+625 KALGITD
-632 AVKTT
+632 SVETT
-637 LLFANSSLVADDGK
+637 LLFANSSLVANDGK
-651 NLTVSA
+651 NLTFSA

-668 TSDEAAVTFTQ
+668 TSDNAAVTFSKD
-679 ASMLGALAFDSTKV
+679 SMLGALAFDSTKV

-701 PSSGAVVLAGD
+701 PGSGAVVLAGD

-750 ANKLVVGEAA
+750 ANKLVVGQAA

-774 NNGAITVT
+774 NSGAITVT

-836 FAVETKVDT
+836 FAVETKVGT
-845 QGTAATPDFV
+845 QGTTPNFV
-855 AFGTTDTAVKSKA
+855 VFGTTDTAVKAKA

-888 HLSLANGAVALGAQA
+888 HLSLASGAVALGAQA
-903 QANNGTLTS
+903 PTSNGTLTS
-912 DVNTAVVIDTQAIA
+912 DINTAVVIDTQAIA

-941 ANNGTLSGDVV
+941 ANNGTLSGNVV

-977 TVGDKVA
+977 TVGADKVA
-984 TDAGFYTARFD
+984 TDAGFYIARFD
-995 ADSKSLVVAADET
+995 AASKSLVVAADET

-1027 VRTMTNSDNQL
+1027 VRTMTNSGNQL

-1046 AAHDAFRAGIDE
+1046 AAHDAFRAAQDAKIDALAENGKALVTEAGIDNAYFNTQKNRFDTTQLGDATLKAQLE
-1058 QAGALS
+1058 ALNAQMDAIENAAG
-1064 AAAQQVLIDA
+1064 
-1074 GIRVDNTEMD
+1074 
-1084 NEGRITL
+1084 
-1091 TENMGVTAEVAAQVQ
+1091 
-1106 AYNGQITAIVNG
+1106 
-1118 AAAYEVASLNAAA
+1118 AYEVASLNAAA

>member
-62 DTTVADGTW
+62 DTTVAGGTW
-71 RALHS
+71 SAV
-76 ETTQESV
+76 TGAKQESV

-98 FDVQVLGGSV
+98 YDVQVLGGSV

-131 GATDPEDK
+131 GASGDE

-161 GVGAYAK
+161 GVGAHAK

-182 VTLAGSAKE
+182 VTLAGSTNA
-191 KASVIFAASSSSTE
+191 KASVIFAASSNE
-205 ESNAVTLA
+205 EGNAVTLA

-250 GAIAQGTGTDTLFA
+250 GAIAQGADTATLFA
-264 GNATKTSTATFTN
+264 DNANKTSTATFTN

-538 DLTKGVLKNDG
+538 DLTKGVLVNDG

-571 NVGVASLISKVEE
+571 NVGVASLISKVEG
-584 AGSNFTATA
+584 ANSSFNATA

-604 GTIVDTSRTTAMKIG
+604 GTIVDTTRTTAMKIG

-625 TALGITD
+625 KALGITD
-632 AVKTT
+632 SVKTT
-637 LLFANSSLVADDGK
+637 LLFANSSLVANDGK
-651 NLTVSA
+651 NLTFSA

-668 TSDEAAVTFTQ
+668 TSDNAAVTFSKD
-679 ASMLGALAFDSTKV
+679 SMLGALAFDSTKV

-701 PSSGAVVLAGD
+701 PGSGAVVLAGD

-735 GAGIDGVTDAKAINV
+735 GAGIDGVADAKAINV
-750 ANKLVVGEAA
+750 ANKLVVGQAA

-774 NNGAITVT
+774 NSGAITVT

-836 FAVETKVDT
+836 FAVETKVGT
-845 QGTAATPDFV
+845 QGTTPNFV
-855 AFGTTDTAVKSKA
+855 VFGTTDTAVKAKA

-888 HLSLANGAVALGAQA
+888 HLSLASGAVALGAQA
-903 QANNGTLTS
+903 PTSNGTLTS
-912 DVNTAVVIDTQAIA
+912 DINTAVVIDTQAIA

-941 ANNGTLSGDVV
+941 ANNGTLSGNVV

-977 TVGDKVA
+977 TVGADKVA
-984 TDAGFYTARFD
+984 TDAGFYIARFD
-995 ADSKSLVVAADET
+995 AASKSLVVAADET

-1027 VRTMTNSDNQL
+1027 VRTMTNSGNQL

-1046 AAHDAFRAGIDE
+1046 AAHDAFRAAQDAKIDALAENGKALVTEAGIDNAYFNTQKNRFDTTQLGDATLKAQLE
-1058 QAGALS
+1058 ALNAQMDAIENAAG
-1064 AAAQQVLIDA
+1064 
-1074 GIRVDNTEMD
+1074 
-1084 NEGRITL
+1084 
-1091 TENMGVTAEVAAQVQ
+1091 
-1106 AYNGQITAIVNG
+1106 
-1118 AAAYEVASLNAAA
+1118 AYEVASLNAAA

>member
-62 DTTVADGTW
+62 DTTVAGDTW
-71 RALHS
+71 SALRG
-76 ETTQESV
+76 EPKQESV

-98 FDVQVLGGSV
+98 YDVQVLGGSV

-131 GATDPEDK
+131 GASGDE

-161 GVGAYAK
+161 GVGAHAK

-191 KASVIFAASSSSTE
+191 KASVIFAASSSTE

-264 GNATKTSTATFTN
+264 GNVKKTSTATFTN

-285 GMFYMDDATL
+285 GKFSMDDATL

-305 LGLADLT
+305 LGLAHLT

-345 TTADTKKVTIGNTD
+345 TAGSTVVAIGNTD

-369 SGKFNAKAVV
+369 SGKFNASTVV

-389 AAGELIAGSVEI
+389 AAGELIASSVEI

-411 STTTKGAD
+411 STTTKDAD
-419 GKETKVQNYQVAQT
+419 GQETKVQNYQVADT

-458 NTTSAAKLTLNGG
+458 NTTSAATLTLNGG

-478 VYQGNLKLGSKDAV
+478 VYQGNLKLGSNNAV
-492 GQLTLGNG
+492 GQLTLNNG

-507 SVWHGTITENG
+507 SVWHGTISG
-518 SPVKSTATIGK
+518 STVRSTATIGQK
-529 NATLTVNAL
+529 ATLTVNAL
-538 DLTKGVLKNDG
+538 DLTKGVLENKG

-560 AGATVTNTGTI
+560 NGATVKNTGTI

-584 AGSNFTATA
+584 AGNKFTATA

-604 GTIVDTSRTTAMKIG
+604 GTIVDTTRTTAMKIG
-619 ELNAIK
+619 ELDVIK
-625 TALGITD
+625 KALGITD
-632 AVKTT
+632 KVNTT
-637 LLFANSSLVADDGK
+637 LLFANSSLVANDGK
-651 NLTVSA
+651 NLTVSD
-657 VDGTKSLNTVA
+657 VNGTKSLNTVA
-668 TSDEAAVTFTQ
+668 TSDKDAVTFDKD
-679 ASMLGALAFDSTKV
+679 SMLGALAFTKV
-693 TTDVTITG
+693 MTDVTITG
-701 PSSGAVVLAGD
+701 QSSGGVVLAGD

-722 SGKAVNVSGNVKL
+722 SGKAVKVADKVTL

-750 ANKLVVGEAA
+750 ANKLVVDSTAN
-760 KLGIDTS
+760 LGIDTT
-767 VTAKDIT
+767 VTTKDIT

-794 VTLTGG
+794 VTLKGG

-806 TAPKAETRARTFAL
+806 TAPKAETSASTFAL

-836 FAVETKVDT
+836 FAVETKVVT
-845 QGTAATPDFV
+845 EGTTPNFV
-855 AFGTTDTAVKSKA
+855 VFGTTDTAVKAKA

-875 EVSGSTAVLYVDK
+875 KVSGSTAVLYVDK
-888 HLSLANGAVALGAQA
+888 HLSLARGAVALGAQA
-903 QANNGTLTS
+903 PAPANNGTLTS

-941 ANNGTLSGDVV
+941 APNGTLGGNVV

-977 TVGDKVA
+977 TVGADKVA
-984 TDAGFYTARFD
+984 TDAGFYTASFD
-995 ADSKSLVVAADET
+995 VASKSLVVAADET

-1027 VRTMTNSDNQL
+1027 VRTMTNSGNQL

-1046 AAHDAFRAGIDE
+1046 AAHDAFRA
-1058 QAGALS
+1058 
-1064 AAAQQVLIDA
+1064 AQDAKIDA
-1074 GIRVDNTEMD
+1074 LAENGKALETEAGIGSSYSNTQKDRFDTTQVRDATLKAQLEALNAQMD
-1084 NEGRITL
+1084 AI
-1091 TENMGVTAEVAAQVQ
+1091 ENAA
-1106 AYNGQITAIVNG
+1106 G
-1118 AAAYEVASLNAAA
+1118 AYEVASLNAAA

-1207 YTASCGSVIGLALN
+1207 YTASCGGVIGLALN

-1284 DADVFTF
+1284 DADVFTV

-1312 RLTTIDMDASKFGA
+1312 RLTTIDMDSSKFGA

-1377 DVTTRVVDTNPV
+1377 NVTTRVVDTNPV

>member
-62 DTTVADGTW
+62 DTTVAGGTW
-71 RALHS
+71 SAV
-76 ETTQESV
+76 TGAKQESV

-98 FDVQVLGGSV
+98 YDVQVLGGSV

-131 GATDPEDK
+131 GASGDE

-161 GVGAYAK
+161 GVGAHAK

-182 VTLAGSAKE
+182 VTLAGSTNA
-191 KASVIFAASSSSTE
+191 KASVIFAASSSNE
-205 ESNAVTLA
+205 EGNAVTLA

-250 GAIAQGTGTDTLFA
+250 GAIAQGADTATLFA
-264 GNATKTSTATFTN
+264 GNANKTSTATFTN

-401 NKGGKLTTAI
+401 NKGGKLMTAI

-538 DLTKGVLKNDG
+538 DLTKGVLVNDG

-571 NVGVASLISKVEE
+571 NVGVASLISKVEG
-584 AGSNFTATA
+584 ANSSFNATA

-604 GTIVDTSRTTAMKIG
+604 GTIVDTTRTTAMKIG

-625 TALGITD
+625 KALGITD
-632 AVKTT
+632 SVKTT
-637 LLFANSSLVADDGK
+637 LLFANSSLVANDGK
-651 NLTVSA
+651 NLTFST

-668 TSDEAAVTFTQ
+668 TSDNAAVTFSKD
-679 ASMLGALAFDSTKV
+679 SMLGALAFDSTKV

-701 PSSGAVVLAGD
+701 PGSGAVVLAGD

-750 ANKLVVGEAA
+750 ANKLVVGQAA

-774 NNGAITVT
+774 NSGAITVT

-836 FAVETKVDT
+836 FAVETKVGT
-845 QGTAATPDFV
+845 QGTTPNFV
-855 AFGTTDTAVKSKA
+855 VFGTTDTAVKAKA

-888 HLSLANGAVALGAQA
+888 HLSLASGAVALGAQA
-903 QANNGTLTS
+903 PTSNGTLTS
-912 DVNTAVVIDTQAIA
+912 DINTAVVIDTQAIA

-941 ANNGTLSGDVV
+941 ANNGTLSGNVV

-977 TVGDKVA
+977 TVGADKVA
-984 TDAGFYTARFD
+984 TDAGFYIARFD
-995 ADSKSLVVAADET
+995 AASKSLVVAADET

-1027 VRTMTNSDNQL
+1027 VRTMTNSGNQL

-1046 AAHDAFRAGIDE
+1046 AAHDAFRAAQDAKIDALAENGKALVTEAGIDNAYFNTQKNRFDTTQLGDATLKAQLE
-1058 QAGALS
+1058 ALYAQMDAIENAAG
-1064 AAAQQVLIDA
+1064 
-1074 GIRVDNTEMD
+1074 
-1084 NEGRITL
+1084 
-1091 TENMGVTAEVAAQVQ
+1091 
-1106 AYNGQITAIVNG
+1106 
-1118 AAAYEVASLNAAA
+1118 AYEVASLNAAA

>member
-62 DTTVADGTW
+62 DTTVAGGTW
-71 RALHS
+71 SAV
-76 ETTQESV
+76 TGAKQESV

-98 FDVQVLGGSV
+98 YDVQVLGGSV

-131 GATDPEDK
+131 GASGDE

-161 GVGAYAK
+161 GVGAHAK

-182 VTLAGSAKE
+182 VTLAGSTNA
-191 KASVIFAASSSSTE
+191 KASVIFAASSSNE
-205 ESNAVTLA
+205 EGNAVTLA

-250 GAIAQGTGTDTLFA
+250 GAIAQGAGTATLFA
-264 GNATKTSTATFTN
+264 GNANKPSTATFTN

-369 SGKFNAKAVV
+369 SGKFNATAVV

-401 NKGGKLTTAI
+401 KKGGKLTTAI

-458 NTTSAAKLTLNGG
+458 NATSAATLTLNGG

-492 GQLTLGNG
+492 GQLTLNNG

-507 SVWHGTITENG
+507 SVWHGTITENER
-518 SPVKSTATIGK
+518 SVKSTATIGEK
-529 NATLTVNAL
+529 ATLTVNAL
-538 DLTKGVLKNDG
+538 DLTKGVLVNSG

-560 AGATVTNTGTI
+560 AGATVTNNGTI

-584 AGSNFTATA
+584 TGNNFTATA
-593 TEFGKAAGTAG
+593 TEFGTAAGKAG
-604 GTIVDTSRTTAMKIG
+604 GTIVDTTRTTAMKIG

-625 TALGITD
+625 TALGITES
-632 AVKTT
+632 VTTT

-657 VDGTKSLNTVA
+657 VNGTKSLNTVA
-668 TSDEAAVTFTQ
+668 TSDNAAVTFSKD
-679 ASMLGALAFDSTKV
+679 SMFGALAFDSTKV

-701 PSSGAVVLAGD
+701 QSSGGVVLAGD
-712 ASGNVFTGVA
+712 ASGNAFTGVA
-722 SGKAVNVSGNVKL
+722 SGKAVNVSGNVTL

-774 NNGAITVT
+774 NSGAITVT

-836 FAVETKVDT
+836 FAVETKVGT
-845 QGTAATPDFV
+845 QGTTPNFV
-855 AFGTTDTAVKSKA
+855 VFGTTDTAVKAKA

-888 HLSLANGAVALGAQA
+888 HLSLASGAVALGAQA
-903 QANNGTLTS
+903 PDANGTLTS
-912 DVNTAVVIDTQAIA
+912 AVNTAVVIDTQAIA

-941 ANNGTLSGDVV
+941 ANNGTLSGNVV

-977 TVGDKVA
+977 TVGADKVA
-984 TDAGFYTARFD
+984 TDAGFYIARFD
-995 ADSKSLVVAADET
+995 VASKSLVVAADET

-1027 VRTMTNSDNQL
+1027 VRTMTNSGNQL

-1058 QAGALS
+1058 QTGALS
-1064 AAAQQVLIDA
+1064 AAAQQVLTDA
-1074 GIRVDNTEMD
+1074 NIQDGAYVKD

-1091 TENMGVTAEVAAQVQ
+1091 TQNVQVTAEVAAQVQ
-1106 AYNGQITAIVNG
+1106 AYNDQITAIVNG

-1207 YTASCGSVIGLALN
+1207 YTASCGGVIGLALN

>member
-62 DTTVADGTW
+62 DTTVAGGTW
-71 RALHS
+71 SAV
-76 ETTQESV
+76 TGAKQESV

-98 FDVQVLGGSV
+98 YDVQVLGGSV

-131 GATDPEDK
+131 GASSDE

-161 GVGAYAK
+161 GVGAHAK

-182 VTLAGSAKE
+182 VTLAGSTNA
-191 KASVIFAASSSSTE
+191 KASVIFAASSSNE
-205 ESNAVTLA
+205 EGNAVTLA

-250 GAIAQGTGTDTLFA
+250 GAIAQGADTATLFA
-264 GNATKTSTATFTN
+264 GNANKTSTATFTN

-345 TTADTKKVTIGNTD
+345 STAGSPNVTIGNTD

-369 SGKFNAKAVV
+369 SGKFYAQKVV

-419 GKETKVQNYQVAQT
+419 GKETKVQNYQVAET

-445 LNSEKFD
+445 LNSERFD

-507 SVWHGTITENG
+507 SVWDGTITENG

-584 AGSNFTATA
+584 AESGLTATA

-604 GTIVDTSRTTAMKIG
+604 GTIVDTTRTTAMKIG

-625 TALGITD
+625 KALGIEGSVT
-632 AVKTT
+632 TT

-651 NLTVSA
+651 NLTVRD

-668 TSDEAAVTFTQ
+668 TSDAAAVTFSKD
-679 ASMLGALAFDSTKV
+679 SMLGALAFDSTKV

-701 PSSGAVVLAGD
+701 PRSGAVVLAGD
-712 ASGNVFTGVA
+712 ASGNAFTGVA
-722 SGKAVNVSGNVKL
+722 SGKAVNVSGNVTL

-750 ANKLVVGEAA
+750 ANKLVVDQAA

-774 NNGAITVT
+774 NSGAITVT

-806 TAPKAETRARTFAL
+806 TAPKAETSASTFAL

-836 FAVETKVDT
+836 FAVETKVGT

-855 AFGTTDTAVKSKA
+855 VFGTTDTAVKSKA

-888 HLSLANGAVALGAQA
+888 HLSLASGAVALGALA
-903 QANNGTLTS
+903 PAVNGTLTS
-912 DVNTAVVIDTQAIA
+912 AANTAVVIDTQAIA

-941 ANNGTLSGDVV
+941 VGNGTLSGDVV

-977 TVGDKVA
+977 TVAGKVA
-984 TDAGFYTARFD
+984 TDAGFYTASFD
-995 ADSKSLVVAADET
+995 AASKSLVVAADET

-1027 VRTMTNSDNQL
+1027 VRTMTSSGNQL

-1046 AAHDAFRAGIDE
+1046 AAHDAFRAAQDAKIDALAENGKALVTEAGIDNSYFNTQKNRFDTTQLGDATLKAQLE
-1058 QAGALS
+1058 ALNAQMDAIENAAG
-1064 AAAQQVLIDA
+1064 
-1074 GIRVDNTEMD
+1074 
-1084 NEGRITL
+1084 
-1091 TENMGVTAEVAAQVQ
+1091 
-1106 AYNGQITAIVNG
+1106 
-1118 AAAYEVASLNAAA
+1118 AYEVASLNAAA

-1284 DADVFTF
+1284 DADVFTV

-1312 RLTTIDMDASKFGA
+1312 RLTTIDMDSSKFGA

>member
-35 IAAAAAAMIAG
+35 IAVAAAAMIAG

-62 DTTVADGTW
+62 DTTVAGGTW
-71 RALHS
+71 SALNG
-76 ETTQESV
+76 ETKQESV
-83 TIKAGTVKLEGYNDA
+83 TINAGTVKLEGYNDA
-98 FDVQVLGGSV
+98 YDVQVLGGSV

-131 GATDPEDK
+131 GASGDE

-161 GVGAYAK
+161 GVGAHAK
-168 EGYKDAKFVFDGAQ
+168 EGYKDAKFVFDGAK
-182 VTLAGSAKE
+182 VTLAGSTNA
-191 KASVIFAASSSSTE
+191 KASVIFASSSSSSTK

-223 KDKFGVLN
+223 KDKFGALN

-250 GAIAQGTGTDTLFA
+250 GAIAQGADTATLFA
-264 GNATKTSTATFTN
+264 GNAQKTSTATFTN

-285 GMFYMDDATL
+285 GRFYMDDATL

-305 LGLADLT
+305 LGLADMT

-326 DPDTLTMKS
+326 APDTLTMKS

-345 TTADTKKVTIGNTD
+345 TTENPTTNVTIGNTD

-369 SGKFNAKAVV
+369 SGKFNAEAVV
-379 VDGDGAFTNT
+379 VDGDGAFANT

-411 STTTKGAD
+411 STTTKDAD
-419 GKETKVQNYQVAQT
+419 GKETKVQNYQVAKT
-433 TVNEGGELAVTA
+433 EVNEGGELAVTA

-458 NTTSAAKLTLNGG
+458 NATSAAKLTLNGG

-478 VYQGNLKLGSKDAV
+478 VYQGNLKLGSNDAV
-492 GQLTLGNG
+492 GQLTLNNG

-507 SVWHGTITENG
+507 SVWHGTISGGQGAE
-518 SPVKSTATIGK
+518 KSTATIGQD
-529 NATLTVNAL
+529 ATLTVNAL
-538 DLTKGVLKNDG
+538 DLTKGALVNNG
-549 TLTVTGTATAQ
+549 TLTVTGTATAKNE
-560 AGATVTNTGTI
+560 ATVTNTGTI

-584 AGSNFTATA
+584 AESNFTATA

-604 GTIVDTSRTTAMKIG
+604 GTIVDTTRTTAMKIG

-632 AVKTT
+632 SVTTT
-637 LLFANSSLVADDGK
+637 LLFANSSLVANDGK

-668 TSDEAAVTFTQ
+668 TSDNAAATFSKD
-679 ASMLGALAFDSTKV
+679 SMLGALAFDSTKV

-712 ASGNVFTGVA
+712 ASGNAFTGVA
-722 SGKAVNVSGNVKL
+722 SGKAVNVSGNVTL

-750 ANKLVVGEAA
+750 ANKLVVDTAA

-774 NNGAITVT
+774 NSGAITVT

-794 VTLTGG
+794 VTLMGG

-806 TAPKAETRARTFAL
+806 TAPKAET
-820 RAAAPSAEE
+820 
-829 TPKYETA
+829 A
-836 FAVETKVDT
+836 FAVETKVGT
-845 QGTAATPDFV
+845 QGTAATPNFV
-855 AFGTTDTAVKSKA
+855 VFGTTDTAVKAKA

-888 HLSLANGAVALGAQA
+888 HLSLASGAVALGAQA
-903 QANNGTLTS
+903 QAPAANGTLTS
-912 DVNTAVVIDTQAIA
+912 VANTAVVIDTQAIA

-941 ANNGTLSGDVV
+941 VSSGTLSGAVV

-977 TVGDKVA
+977 TVAGQVA
-984 TDAGFYTARFD
+984 TDAGFYTASFD
-995 ADSKSLVVAADET
+995 AASKSLVVAADET

-1027 VRTMTNSDNQL
+1027 VRTMTNSGNQL

-1046 AAHDAFRAGIDE
+1046 AAHDAFRAAQDAKIDALAENGKALETEAGIDNSYFNTQKDRFDTTQVGDATLKAQLE
-1058 QAGALS
+1058 ALNAQMDAIENAAG
-1064 AAAQQVLIDA
+1064 
-1074 GIRVDNTEMD
+1074 
-1084 NEGRITL
+1084 
-1091 TENMGVTAEVAAQVQ
+1091 
-1106 AYNGQITAIVNG
+1106 
-1118 AAAYEVASLNAAA
+1118 AYEVASLNAAA

-1197 DIYGAVLGFD
+1197 NIYGAVLGFD
-1207 YTASCGSVIGLALN
+1207 YTASCGGVIGLALN

-1284 DADVFTF
+1284 DADVFTV

>member
-62 DTTVADGTW
+62 DTTVAGGTW
-71 RALHS
+71 SAV
-76 ETTQESV
+76 TGAKQESV

-98 FDVQVLGGSV
+98 YDVQVLGGSV
-108 VIDGSKNTGTWDKAG
+108 VIDGSKNTGTWDEAG

-131 GATDPEDK
+131 GAFVDE

-161 GVGAYAK
+161 GVGAHAK

-182 VTLAGSAKE
+182 VTLAGSTNA
-191 KASVIFAASSSSTE
+191 KASVIFAASSSNE
-205 ESNAVTLA
+205 EGNAVTLA

-250 GAIAQGTGTDTLFA
+250 GAIAQGADTATLFA
-264 GNATKTSTATFTN
+264 GNANKTSTATFTN

-345 TTADTKKVTIGNTD
+345 TTADKKKVTIGNTD

-389 AAGELIAGSVEI
+389 AAGELIVGSVEI

-492 GQLTLGNG
+492 GQLTLDKG

-538 DLTKGVLKNDG
+538 DLTKGVLVNDG

-571 NVGVASLISKVEE
+571 NVGVASLISKVEG
-584 AGSNFTATA
+584 ANSSFNATA

-604 GTIVDTSRTTAMKIG
+604 GTIVDTTRTTAMKIG

-625 TALGITD
+625 KALGITD
-632 AVKTT
+632 SVKTT
-637 LLFANSSLVADDGK
+637 LLFANSSLVANDGK
-651 NLTVSA
+651 NLTFSA

-668 TSDEAAVTFTQ
+668 TSDNAAVTFSKD
-679 ASMLGALAFDSTKV
+679 SMLGALAFDSTKV

-701 PSSGAVVLAGD
+701 PGSGAVVLAGD

-750 ANKLVVGEAA
+750 ANKLVVGQAA

-774 NNGAITVT
+774 NSGAITVT

-836 FAVETKVDT
+836 FAVETKVGT
-845 QGTAATPDFV
+845 QGTTPNFV
-855 AFGTTDTAVKSKA
+855 VFGTTDTAVKAKA

-888 HLSLANGAVALGAQA
+888 HLSLASGAVALGAQA
-903 QANNGTLTS
+903 PTSNGTLTS
-912 DVNTAVVIDTQAIA
+912 DINTAVVIDTQAIA

-941 ANNGTLSGDVV
+941 ANNGTLSGNVV

-977 TVGDKVA
+977 TVGADKVA
-984 TDAGFYTARFD
+984 TDAGFYIARFD
-995 ADSKSLVVAADET
+995 AASKSLVVAADET

-1027 VRTMTNSDNQL
+1027 VRTMTNSGNQL

-1046 AAHDAFRAGIDE
+1046 AAHDAFRAAQDAKIDALAENGKALVTEAGIDNAYFNTQKNRFDTTQLGDATLKAQLE
-1058 QAGALS
+1058 ALNAQMDAIENAAG
-1064 AAAQQVLIDA
+1064 
-1074 GIRVDNTEMD
+1074 
-1084 NEGRITL
+1084 
-1091 TENMGVTAEVAAQVQ
+1091 
-1106 AYNGQITAIVNG
+1106 
-1118 AAAYEVASLNAAA
+1118 AYEVASLNAAA

-1342 SGNFEA
+1342 SGKFEA

>member
-35 IAAAAAAMIAG
+35 IAVAAAAMIAG

-62 DTTVADGTW
+62 DTTVAGGTW
-71 RALHS
+71 SAV
-76 ETTQESV
+76 TGAKQESV

-98 FDVQVLGGSV
+98 YDVQVLGGSV

-131 GATDPEDK
+131 GASGDE

-161 GVGAYAK
+161 GVGAHAK

-182 VTLAGSAKE
+182 VTLAGSTNA
-191 KASVIFAASSSSTE
+191 KASVIFAASSSNE
-205 ESNAVTLA
+205 EGNAVTLA

-250 GAIAQGTGTDTLFA
+250 GAIAQGADTATLFA
-264 GNATKTSTATFTN
+264 GNANKTSTATFTN

-359 VLNGAAVVEN
+359 VLNGVAVVEN

-538 DLTKGVLKNDG
+538 DLTKGVLVNDG

-571 NVGVASLISKVEE
+571 NVGVASLISKVEG
-584 AGSNFTATA
+584 ANSSFNATA

-604 GTIVDTSRTTAMKIG
+604 GTIVDTTRTTAMKIG

-625 TALGITD
+625 KALGITD
-632 AVKTT
+632 SVKTT
-637 LLFANSSLVADDGK
+637 LLFANSSLVANDGK
-651 NLTVSA
+651 NLTFSA

-668 TSDEAAVTFTQ
+668 TSDNAAVTFSKD
-679 ASMLGALAFDSTKV
+679 SMLGALAFDSTKV

-701 PSSGAVVLAGD
+701 PGSGAVVLAGD

-750 ANKLVVGEAA
+750 ANKLVVGQAA

-774 NNGAITVT
+774 NSGAITVT

-836 FAVETKVDT
+836 FAVETKVGT
-845 QGTAATPDFV
+845 QGTTPNFV
-855 AFGTTDTAVKSKA
+855 VFGTTDTAVKAKA

-888 HLSLANGAVALGAQA
+888 HLSLASGAVALGAQA
-903 QANNGTLTS
+903 PTSNGTLTS
-912 DVNTAVVIDTQAIA
+912 DINTAVVIDTQAIA

-941 ANNGTLSGDVV
+941 ANNGTLSGNVV

-977 TVGDKVA
+977 TVGADKVA
-984 TDAGFYTARFD
+984 TDAGFYIARFD
-995 ADSKSLVVAADET
+995 AASKSLVVAADET

-1027 VRTMTNSDNQL
+1027 VRTMTNSGNQL

-1046 AAHDAFRAGIDE
+1046 AAHDAFRAAQDAKIDALAENGKALVTEAGIDNAYFNTQKNRFDTTRLGDATLKAQLE
-1058 QAGALS
+1058 ALNAQMDAIENAAG
-1064 AAAQQVLIDA
+1064 
-1074 GIRVDNTEMD
+1074 
-1084 NEGRITL
+1084 
-1091 TENMGVTAEVAAQVQ
+1091 
-1106 AYNGQITAIVNG
+1106 
-1118 AAAYEVASLNAAA
+1118 AYEVASLNAAA

>member
-1 MNKSFKVVFS
+1 M
-11 KARSALMVVNE
+11 
-22 ATSSIQAKGTKTV
+22 
-35 IAAAAAAMIAG
+35 
-46 GAMAAQSTE
+46 
-55 KTIVIDT
+55 
-62 DTTVADGTW
+62 
-71 RALHS
+71 
-76 ETTQESV
+76 
-83 TIKAGTVKLEGYNDA
+83 
-98 FDVQVLGGSV
+98 
-108 VIDGSKNTGTWDKAG
+108 
-123 LVGYNAVK
+123 
-131 GATDPEDK
+131 
-139 PTDSKTTLVKGA
+139 
-151 TVTITDSANF
+151 
-161 GVGAYAK
+161 
-168 EGYKDAKFVFDGAQ
+168 
-182 VTLAGSAKE
+182 
-191 KASVIFAASSSSTE
+191 
-205 ESNAVTLA
+205 
-213 LTNGTTLSVA
+213 
-223 KDKFGVLN
+223 
-231 TRKLVVDN
+231 
-239 AAINVNGSLSV
+239 
-250 GAIAQGTGTDTLFA
+250 
-264 GNATKTSTATFTN
+264 
-277 STVNVGAS
+277 
-285 GMFYMDDATL
+285 
-295 EDTAVTNAGT
+295 
-305 LGLADLT
+305 
-312 VKNSTLTNAAKATL
+312 
-326 DPDTLTMKS
+326 
-335 GKLVNAGTFG
+335 
-345 TTADTKKVTIGNTD
+345 
-359 VLNGAAVVEN
+359 
-369 SGKFNAKAVV
+369 
-379 VDGDGAFTNT
+379 
-389 AAGELIAGSVEI
+389 
-401 NKGGKLTTAI
+401 
-411 STTTKGAD
+411 
-419 GKETKVQNYQVAQT
+419 
-433 TVNEGGELAVTA
+433 
-445 LNSEKFD
+445 
-452 GIVIYG
+452 
-458 NTTSAAKLTLNGG
+458 
-471 QVTYQGK
+471 TYQGK
-478 VYQGNLKLGSKDAV
+478 VYQGNLKLGSNDAV

-507 SVWHGTITENG
+507 SVWHGTITVSG
-518 SPVKSTATIGK
+518 STVKSTATIGPD
-529 NATLTVNAL
+529 ATLTVNAL
-538 DLTKGVLKNDG
+538 DLTKGVLVNSG

-593 TEFGKAAGTAG
+593 TEFGTAAGKAG
-604 GTIVDTSRTTAMKIG
+604 GTIVDTTRTTAMKIG

-632 AVKTT
+632 SVKTT
-637 LLFANSSLVADDGK
+637 LLFANSSLVANDGK
-651 NLTVSA
+651 NLTFKA

-668 TSDEAAVTFTQ
+668 TSDNAAVTFSKD
-679 ASMLGALAFDSTKV
+679 SMLGALAFDSTKV

-712 ASGNVFTGVA
+712 ASGNAFTGVA
-722 SGKAVNVSGNVKL
+722 SGKAVNVSGNVTL

-774 NNGAITVT
+774 NSGAITVT

-806 TAPKAETRARTFAL
+806 TAPKAETRERTFAL

-836 FAVETKVDT
+836 FAVETKV
-845 QGTAATPDFV
+845 GTKGTTPNFV
-855 AFGTTDTAVKSKA
+855 VFGTTDTAVKAKA

-888 HLSLANGAVALGAQA
+888 HLSLASGAVALGAQA
-903 QANNGTLTS
+903 PAPANNGTLTS

-977 TVGDKVA
+977 TVAGQVA
-984 TDAGFYTARFD
+984 TDAGFYTASFD
-995 ADSKSLVVAADET
+995 AASKSLVVAADET

-1027 VRTMTNSDNQL
+1027 VRTMTNSGNQL

-1046 AAHDAFRAGIDE
+1046 AAHDAFRA
-1058 QAGALS
+1058 
-1064 AAAQQVLIDA
+1064 AQDAKIDA
-1074 GIRVDNTEMD
+1074 LAENGKALVTEAGIVIDNAYFNTQKDRFDTTQVGDATLKARLEVLNAQMD
-1084 NEGRITL
+1084 AI
-1091 TENMGVTAEVAAQVQ
+1091 ENAA
-1106 AYNGQITAIVNG
+1106 G
-1118 AAAYEVASLNAAA
+1118 AYEVASLNAAA

-1284 DADVFTF
+1284 DADVFTV

-1312 RLTTIDMDASKFGA
+1312 RLTTIDMDSSKFGA

>member
-1 MNKSFKVVFS
+1 M
-11 KARSALMVVNE
+11 
-22 ATSSIQAKGTKTV
+22 TS
-35 IAAAAAAMIAG
+35 
-46 GAMAAQSTE
+46 
-55 KTIVIDT
+55 
-62 DTTVADGTW
+62 
-71 RALHS
+71 
-76 ETTQESV
+76 
-83 TIKAGTVKLEGYNDA
+83 N
-98 FDVQVLGGSV
+98 
-108 VIDGSKNTGTWDKAG
+108 
-123 LVGYNAVK
+123 
-131 GATDPEDK
+131 
-139 PTDSKTTLVKGA
+139 
-151 TVTITDSANF
+151 
-161 GVGAYAK
+161 
-168 EGYKDAKFVFDGAQ
+168 
-182 VTLAGSAKE
+182 
-191 KASVIFAASSSSTE
+191 
-205 ESNAVTLA
+205 
-213 LTNGTTLSVA
+213 
-223 KDKFGVLN
+223 
-231 TRKLVVDN
+231 
-239 AAINVNGSLSV
+239 
-250 GAIAQGTGTDTLFA
+250 
-264 GNATKTSTATFTN
+264 
-277 STVNVGAS
+277 
-285 GMFYMDDATL
+285 
-295 EDTAVTNAGT
+295 
-305 LGLADLT
+305 
-312 VKNSTLTNAAKATL
+312 ATL

-538 DLTKGVLKNDG
+538 DLTKGVLVNDG

-571 NVGVASLISKVEE
+571 NVGVASLISKVEG
-584 AGSNFTATA
+584 ANSSFNATA

-604 GTIVDTSRTTAMKIG
+604 GTIVDTTRTTAMKIG

-625 TALGITD
+625 KALGITD
-632 AVKTT
+632 SVKTT
-637 LLFANSSLVADDGK
+637 LLFANSSLVANDGK
-651 NLTVSA
+651 NLTFSA

-668 TSDEAAVTFTQ
+668 TSDNAAVTFSKD
-679 ASMLGALAFDSTKV
+679 SMLGALAFDSTKV

-701 PSSGAVVLAGD
+701 PGSGAVVLAGD

-750 ANKLVVGEAA
+750 ANKLVVGQAA

-774 NNGAITVT
+774 NSGAITVT

-836 FAVETKVDT
+836 FAVETKVGT
-845 QGTAATPDFV
+845 QGTTPNFV
-855 AFGTTDTAVKSKA
+855 VFGTTDTAVKAKA

-888 HLSLANGAVALGAQA
+888 HLSLASGAVTLGAQA
-903 QANNGTLTS
+903 PTSNGTLTS

-941 ANNGTLSGDVV
+941 ANNGTLSGNVV

-977 TVGDKVA
+977 TVAGQVA
-984 TDAGFYTARFD
+984 TDAGFYTASFD
-995 ADSKSLVVAADET
+995 AASKSLVVAADET
-1008 ELQNLKD
+1008 GLQNLKD

-1027 VRTMTNSDNQL
+1027 VRTMTSSGNQL

-1046 AAHDAFRAGIDE
+1046 AAHDAFRAAQDAKIDALAENGKALVTEAGIDNAYFNTQKNRFDTMQLGDATLKAQLE
-1058 QAGALS
+1058 ALNAQMDAIENAAG
-1064 AAAQQVLIDA
+1064 
-1074 GIRVDNTEMD
+1074 
-1084 NEGRITL
+1084 
-1091 TENMGVTAEVAAQVQ
+1091 
-1106 AYNGQITAIVNG
+1106 
-1118 AAAYEVASLNAAA
+1118 AYEVASLNAAA

>member
-62 DTTVADGTW
+62 DTTVAGGTW
-71 RALHS
+71 SATNG
-76 ETTQESV
+76 ETWQDSV

-108 VIDGSKNTGTWDKAG
+108 VIDGSKNTGYWNNAG

-131 GATDPEDK
+131 GASGDE

-161 GVGAYAK
+161 GVGAYD
-168 EGYKDAKFVFDGAQ
+168 EVGFKDAKFVFDGAK
-182 VTLAGSAKE
+182 VTLAGSAEE
-191 KASVIFAASSSSTE
+191 KASMIFASSTAKD
-205 ESNAVTLA
+205 NAVTLA

-250 GAIAQGTGTDTLFA
+250 GAIAKNKSTKELFTGDVE
-264 GNATKTSTATFTN
+264 NTSTATFTN
-277 STVNVGAS
+277 STVNVGAN
-285 GMFYMDDATL
+285 GRFFMDDATL
-295 EDTAVTNAGT
+295 EDTAVTNAGM

-326 DPDTLTMKS
+326 ASDKLIMKS

-345 TTADTKKVTIGNTD
+345 TAGSSNVTIGNTD

-369 SGKFNAKAVV
+369 SGKFYAQKVV

-401 NKGGKLTTAI
+401 KKGGKLTTAI
-411 STTTKGAD
+411 STTTKDAG
-419 GKETKVQNYQVAQT
+419 GQETKVKNYQVAHT

-458 NTTSAAKLTLNGG
+458 NATSAATLTLNGG

-478 VYQGNLKLGSKDAV
+478 VYQGNLKLGSNDAV
-492 GQLTLGNG
+492 GQLTLNNG

-507 SVWHGTITENG
+507 SVWHGTISGGQGAE
-518 SPVKSTATIGK
+518 KSTATIGQD
-529 NATLTVNAL
+529 ATLTVNAL

-560 AGATVTNTGTI
+560 AGATVTNSGTI

-632 AVKTT
+632 SVKTT

-651 NLTVSA
+651 NLTFSD

-668 TSDEAAVTFTQ
+668 TSDNAAVTFSKD
-679 ASMLGALAFDSTKV
+679 SMLGALAFDSTKV

-750 ANKLVVGEAA
+750 ANKLVVGQAA

-774 NNGAITVT
+774 NSGAITVT

-836 FAVETKVDT
+836 FAVETKVGT
-845 QGTAATPDFV
+845 QGTTPNFV
-855 AFGTTDTAVKSKA
+855 VFGTTDTAVKAKA

-888 HLSLANGAVALGAQA
+888 HLSLASGAVALGAQA
-903 QANNGTLTS
+903 PTSDGTLTS

-941 ANNGTLSGDVV
+941 ANNGTLGGNVV

-977 TVGDKVA
+977 TVAGQVA
-984 TDAGFYTARFD
+984 TDAGFYTASFD
-995 ADSKSLVVAADET
+995 AASKSLVVAADET

-1027 VRTMTNSDNQL
+1027 VRTMTNSGNQL

-1046 AAHDAFRAGIDE
+1046 AAHDAFRAAQDAKIDALAENGKALVTEAGIDNAYFNTQKNRFDTTQLGDATLKAQLE
-1058 QAGALS
+1058 ALNAQMDAIENAAG
-1064 AAAQQVLIDA
+1064 
-1074 GIRVDNTEMD
+1074 
-1084 NEGRITL
+1084 
-1091 TENMGVTAEVAAQVQ
+1091 
-1106 AYNGQITAIVNG
+1106 
-1118 AAAYEVASLNAAA
+1118 AYEVASLNAAA

>member
-55 KTIVIDT
+55 KTIVIET
-62 DTTVADGTW
+62 DTTVAGGTW
-71 RALHS
+71 SALTG
-76 ETTQESV
+76 EPKQESV

-98 FDVQVLGGSV
+98 YDVQVLGGSV

-131 GATDPEDK
+131 GATVDE

-161 GVGAYAK
+161 GVGAHAK
-168 EGYKDAKFVFDGAQ
+168 EGYKDAKFVFDGAK
-182 VTLAGSAKE
+182 VTLAGSTNA
-191 KASVIFAASSSSTE
+191 KASVIFAASSSTE

-223 KDKFGVLN
+223 KDKFGALN

-250 GAIAQGTGTDTLFA
+250 GAIAQGADTATLFT
-264 GNATKTSTATFTN
+264 GNAQKTSTATFTN

-285 GMFYMDDATL
+285 GRFYMDDATL

-305 LGLADLT
+305 LGLADMT

-326 DPDTLTMKS
+326 APDTLTMKS

-345 TTADTKKVTIGNTD
+345 TTENPTTNVTIGNTD

-369 SGKFNAKAVV
+369 SGKFNAEAVV
-379 VDGDGAFTNT
+379 VDGDGAFANT

-411 STTTKGAD
+411 STTTKDAD
-419 GKETKVQNYQVAQT
+419 GKETKVQNYQVAKT

-458 NTTSAAKLTLNGG
+458 NATSAAKLTLNGG

-478 VYQGNLKLGSKDAV
+478 VYQGNLKLGSNDAV
-492 GQLTLGNG
+492 GQLTLNNG

-507 SVWHGTITENG
+507 SVWHGTITVNE

-529 NATLTVNAL
+529 DATLTVNAL
-538 DLTKGVLKNDG
+538 DLTKGALVNEG

-584 AGSNFTATA
+584 ANSSFKATA
-593 TEFGKAAGTAG
+593 TEFGKAAGMAG
-604 GTIVDTSRTTAMKIG
+604 GTIVDTTRTTAMKIG

-632 AVKTT
+632 SVKTT
-637 LLFANSSLVADDGK
+637 LLFANSSLVANDGK

-668 TSDEAAVTFTQ
+668 TSDNAAVTFSKD
-679 ASMLGALAFDSTKV
+679 SMLGALAFDSTKV

-712 ASGNVFTGVA
+712 ASGNAFTGVA
-722 SGKAVNVSGNVKL
+722 SGKAVNVSGNVTL

-774 NNGAITVT
+774 NSGAITVT

-836 FAVETKVDT
+836 FAVETKVGT

-855 AFGTTDTAVKSKA
+855 VFGTTDTAVKSKA

-888 HLSLANGAVALGAQA
+888 HLSLASGAVALGNQA
-903 QANNGTLTS
+903 PSANGTLTS
-912 DVNTAVVIDTQAIA
+912 ADNTAVVIDTQAIA

-941 ANNGTLSGDVV
+941 ANSGTLSGNVV

-977 TVGDKVA
+977 TVGADKVA
-984 TDAGFYTARFD
+984 TDAGFYTASFD
-995 ADSKSLVVAADET
+995 AASKSLVVAADET

-1027 VRTMTNSDNQL
+1027 VRTMTNSGNQL

-1058 QAGALS
+1058 QTGALS
-1064 AAAQQVLIDA
+1064 AAAQQVLTDA
-1074 GIRVDNTEMD
+1074 NIQANAYAKD
-1084 NEGRITL
+1084 NEGRITF
-1091 TENMGVTAEVAAQVQ
+1091 TQDMQVTAEVAAQVQ
-1106 AYNGQITAIVNG
+1106 AYNDQITAIVNG

-1284 DADVFTF
+1284 DADVFTV

-1312 RLTTIDMDASKFGA
+1312 RLTTIDMDSSKFGA

-1389 QAKLGVTAQSGAWT
+1389 QAKLGVTAQSGAWN

>member
-250 GAIAQGTGTDTLFA
+250 GAIAQDTSTESLFTGK
-264 GNATKTSTATFTN
+264 ATETSTATFTN

-285 GMFYMDDATL
+285 GKFYMDDATL

-305 LGLADLT
+305 LGLAVLT

-345 TTADTKKVTIGNTD
+345 TTADTKQVTIGNTD

-369 SGKFNAKAVV
+369 SGKFYAQKVV
-379 VDGDGAFTNT
+379 VNGDGAFTNT

-401 NKGGKLTTAI
+401 RKGGKLTTAI
-411 STTTKGAD
+411 STTTKDAD
-419 GKETKVQNYQVAQT
+419 GKETKVQNYQVVDT

-458 NTTSAAKLTLNGG
+458 NATSAATLTLNGG

-478 VYQGNLKLGSKDAV
+478 VYQGNLKLGSNDAV
-492 GQLTLGNG
+492 GQLTLNNG

-507 SVWHGTITENG
+507 SVWHGTITENE
-518 SPVKSTATIGK
+518 SPVKSTATIGRY
-529 NATLTVNAL
+529 ATLTVNAL
-538 DLTKGVLKNDG
+538 DLTKGALVNEG

-560 AGATVTNTGTI
+560 AGAEVTNTGTI

-584 AGSNFTATA
+584 ANSSFKATA

-604 GTIVDTSRTTAMKIG
+604 GTIVDTTRTTAMKIG

-625 TALGITD
+625 TALGIND
-632 AVKTT
+632 SVTT
-637 LLFANSSLVADDGK
+637 LLFANSSLVANDGK
-651 NLTVSA
+651 NLTVSV

-668 TSDEAAVTFTQ
+668 TSDAAAVTFSKD
-679 ASMLGALAFDSTKV
+679 SMLGALAFDSTKV
-693 TTDVTITG
+693 TDVTITG
-701 PSSGAVVLAGD
+701 KSSGGVVLAGD
-712 ASGNVFTGVA
+712 ASGNAFTGVA
-722 SGKAVNVSGNVKL
+722 SGKAVNVSGNVTL

-750 ANKLVVGEAA
+750 ANKLVVAQAA
-760 KLGIDTS
+760 NLGIDTT

-794 VTLTGG
+794 VMLKGG

-836 FAVETKVDT
+836 FAVETKVVT
-845 QGTAATPDFV
+845 QQGTTPNFV
-855 AFGTTDTAVKSKA
+855 VFGTTDTAVKAKA

-888 HLSLANGAVALGAQA
+888 HLSLANGAVALGAHQA
-903 QANNGTLTS
+903 PDANGTLTS
-912 DVNTAVVIDTQAIA
+912 DDNTAVVIDTQAIA

-941 ANNGTLSGDVV
+941 ATNGTLSGNVV

-977 TVGDKVA
+977 TVGADKVA
-984 TDAGFYTARFD
+984 TDAGFYTASFD
-995 ADSKSLVVAADET
+995 AASKSLVVAADET

-1027 VRTMTNSDNQL
+1027 VRTMTNSGNQL

-1058 QAGALS
+1058 QTGALS
-1064 AAAQQVLIDA
+1064 AAAQQVLTDA
-1074 GIRVDNTEMD
+1074 NIQGGAYVKD

-1091 TENMGVTAEVAAQVQ
+1091 TQNVQVTAEVAAQVQ
-1106 AYNGQITAIVNG
+1106 AYNDQITAIVNG

-1207 YTASCGSVIGLALN
+1207 YTASCGGVIGLALN

-1284 DADVFTF
+1284 DADVFTV

-1312 RLTTIDMDASKFGA
+1312 RLTTIDMDSSKFGA

>member
-62 DTTVADGTW
+62 DTTVAGGTW
-71 RALHS
+71 SAV
-76 ETTQESV
+76 TGAKQESV

-98 FDVQVLGGSV
+98 YDVQVLGGSV

-131 GATDPEDK
+131 GASGDE

-161 GVGAYAK
+161 GVGAHAK

-182 VTLAGSAKE
+182 VTLAGSTNA
-191 KASVIFAASSSSTE
+191 KASVIFAASSSNE
-205 ESNAVTLA
+205 EGNAVTLA

-250 GAIAQGTGTDTLFA
+250 GAIAQGADTATLFA
-264 GNATKTSTATFTN
+264 GNANKTSTATFTN

-345 TTADTKKVTIGNTD
+345 TTADTKMVTIGNTD

-379 VDGDGAFTNT
+379 VDGAFTNT

-538 DLTKGVLKNDG
+538 DLTKGVLVNDG

-571 NVGVASLISKVEE
+571 NVGVASLISKVEG
-584 AGSNFTATA
+584 ANSSFNATA

-604 GTIVDTSRTTAMKIG
+604 GTIVDTTRTTAMKIG

-625 TALGITD
+625 KALGITD
-632 AVKTT
+632 SVKTT
-637 LLFANSSLVADDGK
+637 LLFANSSLVANDGK
-651 NLTVSA
+651 NLTFSA

-668 TSDEAAVTFTQ
+668 TSDNAAVTFSKD
-679 ASMLGALAFDSTKV
+679 SMLGALAFDSTKV

-701 PSSGAVVLAGD
+701 PGSGAVVLAGD

-750 ANKLVVGEAA
+750 ANKLVVGQAA

-774 NNGAITVT
+774 NSGAITVT

-836 FAVETKVDT
+836 FAVETKVGT
-845 QGTAATPDFV
+845 QGTTPNFV
-855 AFGTTDTAVKSKA
+855 VFGTTDTAVKAKA

-888 HLSLANGAVALGAQA
+888 HLSLASGAVALGAQA
-903 QANNGTLTS
+903 PTSNGTLTS
-912 DVNTAVVIDTQAIA
+912 DIDTAVVIDTQAIA

-941 ANNGTLSGDVV
+941 ANNGTLSGNVV

-977 TVGDKVA
+977 TVGADKVA
-984 TDAGFYTARFD
+984 TDAGFYIARFD
-995 ADSKSLVVAADET
+995 AASKSLVVAADET

-1027 VRTMTNSDNQL
+1027 VRTMTNSGNQL

-1046 AAHDAFRAGIDE
+1046 AAHDAFRAAQDAKIDALAENGKALVTEAGIDNAYFNTQKNRFDTTQLGDATLKAQLE
-1058 QAGALS
+1058 ALNAQMDAIENAAG
-1064 AAAQQVLIDA
+1064 
-1074 GIRVDNTEMD
+1074 
-1084 NEGRITL
+1084 
-1091 TENMGVTAEVAAQVQ
+1091 
-1106 AYNGQITAIVNG
+1106 
-1118 AAAYEVASLNAAA
+1118 AYEVASLNAAA

>member
-71 RALHS
+71 RALHN

-98 FDVQVLGGSV
+98 FDVQVLGGAV

-131 GATDPEDK
+131 GAADADDK

-161 GVGAYAK
+161 GVGAHAK

-182 VTLAGSAKE
+182 VTLAGSTKA
-191 KASVIFAASSSSTE
+191 KASVIFAASSTE
-205 ESNAVTLA
+205 EGNAVTLA

-250 GAIAQGTGTDTLFA
+250 GAIAQGADTATLFA
-264 GNATKTSTATFTN
+264 GNAQKTSTATFTN

-285 GMFYMDDATL
+285 GKFSMDDATL

-305 LGLADLT
+305 LGLANLT

-326 DPDTLTMKS
+326 APDTLTMKS

-345 TTADTKKVTIGNTD
+345 DAAGPTKEVTIGNTD

-369 SGKFNAKAVV
+369 SGKFYAQKVV

-507 SVWHGTITENG
+507 SVWDGTITENG

-538 DLTKGVLKNDG
+538 DLTKGVLENDG

-584 AGSNFTATA
+584 AESGLTATA

-604 GTIVDTSRTTAMKIG
+604 GTIVDTTRTTAMKIG

-625 TALGITD
+625 KALGIEGSVT
-632 AVKTT
+632 TT

-668 TSDEAAVTFTQ
+668 TSDKAAVTFEK

-712 ASGNVFTGVA
+712 ASGNAFTGVA
-722 SGKAVNVSGNVKL
+722 SGKAVNVSGSVTL

-750 ANKLVVGEAA
+750 ANKLVVDQAA

-774 NNGAITVT
+774 NSGAITVT

-806 TAPKAETRARTFAL
+806 TAPKAETSASTFAL

-836 FAVETKVDT
+836 FAVETKVGT
-845 QGTAATPDFV
+845 QGTAATLDFV
-855 AFGTTDTAVKSKA
+855 VFGTTDTAVKSKA

-888 HLSLANGAVALGAQA
+888 HLSLASGAVALGALA
-903 QANNGTLTS
+903 PAGNGTLTS
-912 DVNTAVVIDTQAIA
+912 AANTAVVIDTQAIA

-941 ANNGTLSGDVV
+941 VGNGTLSGDVV

-977 TVGDKVA
+977 TVAGKVA
-984 TDAGFYTARFD
+984 TDAGFYTASFD
-995 ADSKSLVVAADET
+995 AASKSLVVAADET

-1027 VRTMTNSDNQL
+1027 VRTMTSSGNQL

-1046 AAHDAFRAGIDE
+1046 AAHDAFRAAQDAKIDALAENGKALVTEAGIDNSYFNTQKNRFDTTQLGDATLKAQLE
-1058 QAGALS
+1058 ALNAQMDAIENAAG
-1064 AAAQQVLIDA
+1064 
-1074 GIRVDNTEMD
+1074 
-1084 NEGRITL
+1084 
-1091 TENMGVTAEVAAQVQ
+1091 
-1106 AYNGQITAIVNG
+1106 
-1118 AAAYEVASLNAAA
+1118 AYEVASLNAAA

-1284 DADVFTF
+1284 DADVFTV

-1312 RLTTIDMDASKFGA
+1312 RLTTIDMDSSKFGA

-1342 SGNFEA
+1342 SGNFEV

>member
-62 DTTVADGTW
+62 DTTVAGGTW
-71 RALHS
+71 SAV
-76 ETTQESV
+76 TGAKQESV

-98 FDVQVLGGSV
+98 YDVQVLGGSV

-131 GATDPEDK
+131 GASGDE

-161 GVGAYAK
+161 GVGAHAK

-182 VTLAGSAKE
+182 VTLAGSTNA
-191 KASVIFAASSSSTE
+191 KASVIFAASSSNE
-205 ESNAVTLA
+205 EGNAVTLA

-250 GAIAQGTGTDTLFA
+250 GAIAQGADTATLFA
-264 GNATKTSTATFTN
+264 GNANKTSTATFTN

-379 VDGDGAFTNT
+379 VDGAFTNT

-492 GQLTLGNG
+492 GQLTLSNG

-538 DLTKGVLKNDG
+538 DLTKGVLVNDG

-571 NVGVASLISKVEE
+571 NVGVASLISKVEG
-584 AGSNFTATA
+584 ANSSFNATA

-604 GTIVDTSRTTAMKIG
+604 GTIVDTTRTTAMKIG

-625 TALGITD
+625 KALGITD
-632 AVKTT
+632 SVKTT
-637 LLFANSSLVADDGK
+637 LLFANSSLVANDGK
-651 NLTVSA
+651 NLTFSA

-668 TSDEAAVTFTQ
+668 TSDNAAVTFSKD
-679 ASMLGALAFDSTKV
+679 SMLGALAFDSTKV

-701 PSSGAVVLAGD
+701 PGSGAVVLAGD

-750 ANKLVVGEAA
+750 ANKLVVGQAA

-774 NNGAITVT
+774 NSGAITVT

-836 FAVETKVDT
+836 FAVETKVGT
-845 QGTAATPDFV
+845 QGTTPNFV
-855 AFGTTDTAVKSKA
+855 VFGTTDTAVKAKA

-888 HLSLANGAVALGAQA
+888 HLSLASGAVALGAQA
-903 QANNGTLTS
+903 PTSNGTLTS
-912 DVNTAVVIDTQAIA
+912 DINTAVVIDTQAIA

-941 ANNGTLSGDVV
+941 ANNGTLSGNVV

-977 TVGDKVA
+977 TVGADKVA
-984 TDAGFYTARFD
+984 TDAGFYIARFD
-995 ADSKSLVVAADET
+995 AASKSLVVAADET

-1027 VRTMTNSDNQL
+1027 VRTMTNSGNQL

-1046 AAHDAFRAGIDE
+1046 AAHDAFRAAQDAKIDALAENGKALVTEAGIDNAYFNTQKNRFDTTQLGDATLKAQLE
-1058 QAGALS
+1058 ALNAQMDAIENAAG
-1064 AAAQQVLIDA
+1064 
-1074 GIRVDNTEMD
+1074 
-1084 NEGRITL
+1084 
-1091 TENMGVTAEVAAQVQ
+1091 
-1106 AYNGQITAIVNG
+1106 
-1118 AAAYEVASLNAAA
+1118 AYEVASLNAAA

>member
-62 DTTVADGTW
+62 DTTVAGGTW
-71 RALHS
+71 SAV
-76 ETTQESV
+76 TGAKQESV

-98 FDVQVLGGSV
+98 YDVQVLGGSV

-131 GATDPEDK
+131 GASGDE

-161 GVGAYAK
+161 GVGAHAK

-182 VTLAGSAKE
+182 VTLAGSTNA
-191 KASVIFAASSSSTE
+191 KASVIFAASSSNE
-205 ESNAVTLA
+205 EGNAVTLA

-250 GAIAQGTGTDTLFA
+250 GAIAQGADTATLFA
-264 GNATKTSTATFTN
+264 GNANKTSTATFTN

-538 DLTKGVLKNDG
+538 DLTKGVLVNDG

-571 NVGVASLISKVEE
+571 NVGVASLISKVEG
-584 AGSNFTATA
+584 ANSSFNATA

-604 GTIVDTSRTTAMKIG
+604 GTIVDTTRTTAMKIG

-625 TALGITD
+625 KALGITD
-632 AVKTT
+632 SVKTT
-637 LLFANSSLVADDGK
+637 LLFANSSLVANDGK
-651 NLTVSA
+651 NLTFSA

-668 TSDEAAVTFTQ
+668 TSDNAAVTFSKD
-679 ASMLGALAFDSTKV
+679 SMLGALAFDSTKV

-701 PSSGAVVLAGD
+701 PGSGAVVLAGD

-750 ANKLVVGEAA
+750 ANKLVVGQAA

-774 NNGAITVT
+774 NSGAITVT

-836 FAVETKVDT
+836 FAVETKVGT
-845 QGTAATPDFV
+845 QGTTPNFV
-855 AFGTTDTAVKSKA
+855 VFGTTDTAVKAKA

-888 HLSLANGAVALGAQA
+888 HLSLASGAVALGAQA
-903 QANNGTLTS
+903 PTSNGTLTS
-912 DVNTAVVIDTQAIA
+912 DINTAVVIDTQAIA

-941 ANNGTLSGDVV
+941 ANNGTLSGNVV

-977 TVGDKVA
+977 TVGADKVA
-984 TDAGFYTARFD
+984 TDAGFYIARFD
-995 ADSKSLVVAADET
+995 AASKSLVVAADET

-1027 VRTMTNSDNQL
+1027 VRTMTNSGNQL

-1046 AAHDAFRAGIDE
+1046 AAHDAFRAAQDAKIDALAENGKALVTEAGIDNAYFNTQKNRFDTTQLGDATLKAQLE
-1058 QAGALS
+1058 ALNAQMDAIENAAG
-1064 AAAQQVLIDA
+1064 
-1074 GIRVDNTEMD
+1074 
-1084 NEGRITL
+1084 
-1091 TENMGVTAEVAAQVQ
+1091 
-1106 AYNGQITAIVNG
+1106 
-1118 AAAYEVASLNAAA
+1118 AYEVASLNAAA

-1221 VGTADGNSV
+1221 VVTADGNSV

>member
-1 MNKSFKVVFS
+1 
-11 KARSALMVVNE
+11 MVVNE

-131 GATDPEDK
+131 GATDSEDK

-161 GVGAYAK
+161 GVGAYTK
-168 EGYKDAKFVFDGAQ
+168 EGYRDAKFVFDGAQ
-182 VTLAGSAKE
+182 VTLAGSAEE
-191 KASVIFAASSSSTE
+191 KASVIFAASSSTE

-250 GAIAQGTGTDTLFA
+250 GAIAQGAGTDTLFA
-264 GNATKTSTATFTN
+264 GNARKPSTATFTN

-285 GMFYMDDATL
+285 GKFYMDDATL

-345 TTADTKKVTIGNTD
+345 STADSPNVTIGNTD

-369 SGKFNAKAVV
+369 SGKFYAQKVV

-507 SVWHGTITENG
+507 SVWDGTITENG
-518 SPVKSTATIGK
+518 SPVKSTATISK

-560 AGATVTNTGTI
+560 VGATVTNTGTI

-584 AGSNFTATA
+584 AESGLTATA
-593 TEFGKAAGTAG
+593 TEFGKAAGTVG
-604 GTIVDTSRTTAMKIG
+604 STIVDTTRTTAMKIG

-625 TALGITD
+625 KALGIEGSVT
-632 AVKTT
+632 TT

-657 VDGTKSLNTVA
+657 VDGTKSLNTDA
-668 TSDEAAVTFTQ
+668 TSDTAAVTFTQ

-712 ASGNVFTGVA
+712 ASGNAFTGVA
-722 SGKAVNVSGNVKL
+722 SGKAVNVSGSVTL

-750 ANKLVVGEAA
+750 ANKLVVGQAA

-774 NNGAITVT
+774 NSGAITVT

-794 VTLTGG
+794 VTLKGG

-806 TAPKAETRARTFAL
+806 TAPKAETSASTFAL

-836 FAVETKVDT
+836 FAVETKVGT
-845 QGTAATPDFV
+845 QGTAATPNFV
-855 AFGTTDTAVKSKA
+855 VFGTTDTAVKAKA

-888 HLSLANGAVALGAQA
+888 HLSLASGAVALGNQA
-903 QANNGTLTS
+903 PAANGTLTS
-912 DVNTAVVIDTQAIA
+912 AGNTAVVIDTQAIA

-941 ANNGTLSGDVV
+941 ANSGTLSGNVV

-977 TVGDKVA
+977 TVGADKVA
-984 TDAGFYTARFD
+984 TDAGFYNASFD
-995 ADSKSLVVAADET
+995 AASKSLVVAADET

-1027 VRTMTNSDNQL
+1027 VRTMTNSGNQL

-1058 QAGALS
+1058 QTGALS
-1064 AAAQQVLIDA
+1064 AAAQQVLTDA
-1074 GIRVDNTEMD
+1074 NIQANAYAKD

-1091 TENMGVTAEVAAQVQ
+1091 TQDMQVTAEVAAQVQ
-1106 AYNGQITAIVNG
+1106 AYNDQITAIVNG

-1284 DADVFTF
+1284 DADVFTV

-1312 RLTTIDMDASKFGA
+1312 RLTTIDMDSSKFGA

>member
-1 MNKSFKVVFS
+1 MKY
-11 KARSALMVVNE
+11 L
-22 ATSSIQAKGTKTV
+22 
-35 IAAAAAAMIAG
+35 
-46 GAMAAQSTE
+46 
-55 KTIVIDT
+55 
-62 DTTVADGTW
+62 
-71 RALHS
+71 
-76 ETTQESV
+76 
-83 TIKAGTVKLEGYNDA
+83 
-98 FDVQVLGGSV
+98 
-108 VIDGSKNTGTWDKAG
+108 DK
-123 LVGYNAVK
+123 YRN
-131 GATDPEDK
+131 
-139 PTDSKTTLVKGA
+139 
-151 TVTITDSANF
+151 
-161 GVGAYAK
+161 
-168 EGYKDAKFVFDGAQ
+168 
-182 VTLAGSAKE
+182 
-191 KASVIFAASSSSTE
+191 
-205 ESNAVTLA
+205 
-213 LTNGTTLSVA
+213 
-223 KDKFGVLN
+223 
-231 TRKLVVDN
+231 
-239 AAINVNGSLSV
+239 
-250 GAIAQGTGTDTLFA
+250 
-264 GNATKTSTATFTN
+264 
-277 STVNVGAS
+277 
-285 GMFYMDDATL
+285 
-295 EDTAVTNAGT
+295 
-305 LGLADLT
+305 
-312 VKNSTLTNAAKATL
+312 
-326 DPDTLTMKS
+326 
-335 GKLVNAGTFG
+335 
-345 TTADTKKVTIGNTD
+345 
-359 VLNGAAVVEN
+359 
-369 SGKFNAKAVV
+369 
-379 VDGDGAFTNT
+379 
-389 AAGELIAGSVEI
+389 
-401 NKGGKLTTAI
+401 
-411 STTTKGAD
+411 
-419 GKETKVQNYQVAQT
+419 
-433 TVNEGGELAVTA
+433 
-445 LNSEKFD
+445 
-452 GIVIYG
+452 
-458 NTTSAAKLTLNGG
+458 
-471 QVTYQGK
+471 
-478 VYQGNLKLGSKDAV
+478 DAV
-492 GQLTLGNG
+492 GQLTLNNG

-507 SVWHGTITENG
+507 SVWHGTITVNE
-518 SPVKSTATIGK
+518 SPVKSTATIGQ

-538 DLTKGVLKNDG
+538 DLTKGVLVNGG

-560 AGATVTNTGTI
+560 AGATVNNNGTI

-604 GTIVDTSRTTAMKIG
+604 GTIVDTTRTTAMKIG

-632 AVKTT
+632 SVKTT
-637 LLFANSSLVADDGK
+637 LLFANSSLVANDGK

-668 TSDEAAVTFTQ
+668 TSDNAAAIFSQ
-679 ASMLGALAFDSTKV
+679 DSMLGALAFDSTKV

-701 PSSGAVVLAGD
+701 LSSGAVVLAGD
-712 ASGNVFTGVA
+712 ASGNAFTGVA
-722 SGKAVNVSGNVKL
+722 SGKAVNVSGNVTL

-750 ANKLVVGEAA
+750 ANKLVVGQAA

-774 NNGAITVT
+774 NSGAITVT

-794 VTLTGG
+794 VTLKGG

-806 TAPKAETRARTFAL
+806 TAPKAETRARTHAL

-836 FAVETKVDT
+836 FAVETKVGT

-855 AFGTTDTAVKSKA
+855 VFGTTDTAVKSKA

-888 HLSLANGAVALGAQA
+888 HLSLASGAVALGAVA
-903 QANNGTLTS
+903 LGAEDPAANGMLTS
-912 DVNTAVVIDTQAIA
+912 VANTAVVIDTQAIA

-941 ANNGTLSGDVV
+941 VGNGTLSGNVV

-977 TVGDKVA
+977 TVAGQVA
-984 TDAGFYTARFD
+984 TDAGFYTASFD
-995 ADSKSLVVAADET
+995 AASKSLVVAADET

-1027 VRTMTNSDNQL
+1027 VRTMTNSGNQL

-1058 QAGALS
+1058 QTGALS
-1064 AAAQQVLIDA
+1064 AAAQQVLTDA
-1074 GIRVDNTEMD
+1074 NIQANAYAKD

-1091 TENMGVTAEVAAQVQ
+1091 TQDTQVTAEVAAQVQ
-1106 AYNGQITAIVNG
+1106 AYNDQITAIVNG

-1377 DVTTRVVDTNPV
+1377 NVTTRVVDTNPV

>member
-62 DTTVADGTW
+62 DTTVAGGTW
-71 RALHS
+71 SALRG
-76 ETTQESV
+76 EPQQESV

-98 FDVQVLGGSV
+98 YDVQVLGGSV

-131 GATDPEDK
+131 GASGDE

-161 GVGAYAK
+161 GVGAHAK

-191 KASVIFAASSSSTE
+191 KASVIFAASSSTE

-223 KDKFGVLN
+223 KGKFGVLN

-250 GAIAQGTGTDTLFA
+250 DAIAQGTSTDTLFTGKA
-264 GNATKTSTATFTN
+264 QKTSTATFTN

-285 GMFYMDDATL
+285 GRFYMDDATL
-295 EDTAVTNAGT
+295 EDTAVTNAGR

-326 DPDTLTMKS
+326 APDTLTMKS
-335 GKLVNAGTFG
+335 GKLVNAGTFV
-345 TTADTKKVTIGNTD
+345 TTADKSKVTIGNTD

-369 SGKFNAKAVV
+369 SGKFNAKDVV

-389 AAGELIAGSVEI
+389 AAGELIASSVKI

-411 STTTKGAD
+411 STTTKDAD
-419 GKETKVQNYQVAQT
+419 GKETKVRNYQVADT

-458 NTTSAAKLTLNGG
+458 NATSAAKLTLNGG

-478 VYQGNLKLGSKDAV
+478 VYQGNLKLGSNNAV
-492 GQLTLGNG
+492 GQLTLNNG

-507 SVWHGTITENG
+507 SVWHGTISGGT
-518 SPVKSTATIGK
+518 VKSTATIDK

-538 DLTKGVLKNDG
+538 DLTKGALVNEG

-560 AGATVTNTGTI
+560 NGATVTNTGTI

-604 GTIVDTSRTTAMKIG
+604 GTIVDTTRTTAMKIG

-625 TALGITD
+625 EALGIKGSVT
-632 AVKTT
+632 TT
-637 LLFANSSLVADDGK
+637 LLFANSSLVANDGK
-651 NLTVSA
+651 NLTFGD

-668 TSDEAAVTFTQ
+668 TSANAVATFLQ
-679 ASMLGALAFDSTKV
+679 DSMLGALAFDSTKL
-693 TTDVTITG
+693 TNDVTIIG
-701 PSSGAVVLAGD
+701 QSSGGVVLAGD
-712 ASGNVFTGVA
+712 ASGNAFTGVA
-722 SGKAVNVSGNVKL
+722 SGKAVNVSGNVTL

-750 ANKLVVGEAA
+750 ANKLVVAQQA
-760 KLGIDTS
+760 NLGIDTT

-806 TAPKAETRARTFAL
+806 TAPKAETRASTFAL

-836 FAVETKVDT
+836 FAVETKVRT

-855 AFGTTDTAVKSKA
+855 VFGTTDTAVKAKA

-903 QANNGTLTS
+903 PAANGTLTS
-912 DVNTAVVIDTQAIA
+912 ADNTAVVIDTQAIA

-941 ANNGTLSGDVV
+941 ATNGTLSGNVV

-977 TVGDKVA
+977 TVRADKVA
-984 TDAGFYTARFD
+984 TDAGFYTASFD
-995 ADSKSLVVAADET
+995 AASKSLVVAADET

-1027 VRTMTNSDNQL
+1027 VRTMTNSGNQL

-1058 QAGALS
+1058 QTGALS
-1064 AAAQQVLIDA
+1064 AAAQQVLTDA
-1074 GIRVDNTEMD
+1074 NIRANAYEKD

-1091 TENMGVTAEVAAQVQ
+1091 TQDTQVTAEVAAQVQ
-1106 AYNGQITAIVNG
+1106 AYNDQITAIVNG

-1207 YTASCGSVIGLALN
+1207 YTASCGGVIGLALN

>member
-62 DTTVADGTW
+62 DTTVAGGTW
-71 RALHS
+71 SATNG
-76 ETTQESV
+76 ETWQDSV

-108 VIDGSKNTGTWDKAG
+108 VIDGSKNTGYWNNAG

-131 GATDPEDK
+131 GASGDE

-161 GVGAYAK
+161 GVGAYD
-168 EGYKDAKFVFDGAQ
+168 EVGFKDAKFVFDGAK
-182 VTLAGSAKE
+182 VTLAGSAEE
-191 KASVIFAASSSSTE
+191 KASMIFASSTAKD
-205 ESNAVTLA
+205 NAVTLA

-250 GAIAQGTGTDTLFA
+250 GAIAKNKSTKELFTGDVE
-264 GNATKTSTATFTN
+264 NTSTATFTN

-326 DPDTLTMKS
+326 APDTLTMKS

-345 TTADTKKVTIGNTD
+345 DAAGPTKEVTIGNTD

-369 SGKFNAKAVV
+369 SGKFYAQKVV

-401 NKGGKLTTAI
+401 KKGGKLTTAI
-411 STTTKGAD
+411 STTTKDAG
-419 GKETKVQNYQVAQT
+419 GQETKVKNYQVAHT

-458 NTTSAAKLTLNGG
+458 NATSAATLTLNGG

-478 VYQGNLKLGSKDAV
+478 VYQGNLKLGSNDAV
-492 GQLTLGNG
+492 GQLTLNNG

-507 SVWHGTITENG
+507 SVWHGTISGGQGAE
-518 SPVKSTATIGK
+518 KSTATIGQD
-529 NATLTVNAL
+529 ATLTVNAL

-560 AGATVTNTGTI
+560 AGATVTNSGTI

-632 AVKTT
+632 SVKTT
-637 LLFANSSLVADDGK
+637 LLFANSSLVANDGK
-651 NLTVSA
+651 NLTFSA

-668 TSDEAAVTFTQ
+668 TSDNAAVTFSKD
-679 ASMLGALAFDSTKV
+679 SMLGALAFDSTKV

-701 PSSGAVVLAGD
+701 SGSGAVVLAGD

-750 ANKLVVGEAA
+750 ANKLVVGQAA

-774 NNGAITVT
+774 NSGAITVT

-806 TAPKAETRARTFAL
+806 TAPKAETRARIFAL

-836 FAVETKVDT
+836 FAVETKVGT
-845 QGTAATPDFV
+845 QGTTPNFV
-855 AFGTTDTAVKSKA
+855 VFGTTDTAVKAKA

-888 HLSLANGAVALGAQA
+888 HLSLASGAVALGAQA
-903 QANNGTLTS
+903 PAANGTLTS
-912 DVNTAVVIDTQAIA
+912 VANTAVVIDTQAIA

-941 ANNGTLSGDVV
+941 VNSGTLSGNVV

-977 TVGDKVA
+977 TVGADKVA
-984 TDAGFYTARFD
+984 TDAGFYTASFD
-995 ADSKSLVVAADET
+995 AASKSLVVAADET

-1027 VRTMTNSDNQL
+1027 VRTMTNSGNQL

-1046 AAHDAFRAGIDE
+1046 AAHDAFRAAQDAKIDALAENGKALVTEAGIDNTSFNTQKNRFDTTLLGDATLKAQLE
-1058 QAGALS
+1058 ALNAQMDAIENAAG
-1064 AAAQQVLIDA
+1064 
-1074 GIRVDNTEMD
+1074 
-1084 NEGRITL
+1084 
-1091 TENMGVTAEVAAQVQ
+1091 
-1106 AYNGQITAIVNG
+1106 
-1118 AAAYEVASLNAAA
+1118 AYEVASLNAAA

>member
-62 DTTVADGTW
+62 DTTVAGGTW
-71 RALHS
+71 SATNG
-76 ETTQESV
+76 ETCQDSV

-108 VIDGSKNTGTWDKAG
+108 VIDGSKNTGYWNNAG

-131 GATDPEDK
+131 GASGDE

-161 GVGAYAK
+161 GVGAYD
-168 EGYKDAKFVFDGAQ
+168 EVGFKDAKFVFDGAK
-182 VTLAGSAKE
+182 VTLAGSAEE
-191 KASVIFAASSSSTE
+191 KASMIFASSTAKD
-205 ESNAVTLA
+205 NAVTLA

-250 GAIAQGTGTDTLFA
+250 GAIAKNKSTKELFTGDVE
-264 GNATKTSTATFTN
+264 NTSTATFTN
-277 STVNVGAS
+277 STVNVGAN
-285 GMFYMDDATL
+285 GRFFMDDATL

-335 GKLVNAGTFG
+335 GKLVNAGTFS

-458 NTTSAAKLTLNGG
+458 NATSAATLTLNGG

-478 VYQGNLKLGSKDAV
+478 VYQGNLKLGSNDAV
-492 GQLTLGNG
+492 GQLTLNNG

-507 SVWHGTITENG
+507 SVWHGTISGGQGAE
-518 SPVKSTATIGK
+518 KSTATIGQD
-529 NATLTVNAL
+529 ATLTVNAL

-560 AGATVTNTGTI
+560 AGATVTNSGTL

-632 AVKTT
+632 SVKTT

-651 NLTVSA
+651 NLTFSD

-668 TSDEAAVTFTQ
+668 TSDNAAVTFSKD
-679 ASMLGALAFDSTKV
+679 SMLGALAFDSTKV

-750 ANKLVVGEAA
+750 ANNLVVAQAA
-760 KLGIDTS
+760 NLGIDTT

-836 FAVETKVDT
+836 FAVETKVGT
-845 QGTAATPDFV
+845 QDSAATPDFV
-855 AFGTTDTAVKSKA
+855 VFGTTDTAVKAKA

-888 HLSLANGAVALGAQA
+888 HLSLASGAVALGAQA
-903 QANNGTLTS
+903 PTSNGTLTS

-941 ANNGTLSGDVV
+941 ANNGTLSGNVV

-977 TVGDKVA
+977 TVAGQVA
-984 TDAGFYTARFD
+984 TDAGFYTASFD
-995 ADSKSLVVAADET
+995 APSKSLVVAADET
-1008 ELQNLKD
+1008 GLQNLKD

-1027 VRTMTNSDNQL
+1027 VRTMTNSGNQL

-1058 QAGALS
+1058 QTGALS

-1091 TENMGVTAEVAAQVQ
+1091 TENVGVTAEVAARVQ
-1106 AYNGQITAIVNG
+1106 AYNDQITAIVNG

-1169 VGITPWVDVFGTTNE
+1169 AGITP
-1184 AKRLYGSNAGYEA
+1184 
-1197 DIYGAVLGFD
+1197 LG
-1207 YTASCGSVIGLALN
+1207 
-1221 VGTADGNSV
+1221 
-1230 GDGVKVD
+1230 
-1237 NDTDFYG
+1237 
-1244 VSLYA
+1244 
-1249 ARQFGDFN
+1249 
-1257 VQADLGYTQTSN
+1257 
-1269 DLKTNGAYGAYSESL
+1269 
-1284 DADVFTF
+1284 
-1291 GVGTE
+1291 
-1296 FLASAGMVN
+1296 
-1305 VVPHAGI
+1305 
-1312 RLTTIDMDASKFGA
+1312 
-1326 DYDKM
+1326 
-1331 TVYQLPLGVTF
+1331 
-1342 SGNFEA
+1342 
-1348 AGFKV
+1348 
-1353 APMVDVSVVPTFG
+1353 
-1366 DKDAVASFIGQ
+1366 
-1377 DVTTRVVDTNPV
+1377 
-1389 QAKLGVTAQSGAWT
+1389 
-1403 FGINYGLTAGGDDR
+1403 
-1417 MNNSL
+1417 
-1422 NANVRYTF
+1422 

>member
-62 DTTVADGTW
+62 DTTVAGGTW
-71 RALHS
+71 SAV
-76 ETTQESV
+76 TGAKQESV

-98 FDVQVLGGSV
+98 YDVQVLGGSV

-131 GATDPEDK
+131 GASGDE

-161 GVGAYAK
+161 GVGAHAK

-182 VTLAGSAKE
+182 VTLAGSTNA
-191 KASVIFAASSSSTE
+191 KASVIFAASSSNE
-205 ESNAVTLA
+205 EGNAVTLA

-250 GAIAQGTGTDTLFA
+250 GAIAQGADTATLFA
-264 GNATKTSTATFTN
+264 GNANKTSTATFTN

-538 DLTKGVLKNDG
+538 DLTKGVLVNDG

-571 NVGVASLISKVEE
+571 NVGVASLISKVEG
-584 AGSNFTATA
+584 ANSSFNATA

-604 GTIVDTSRTTAMKIG
+604 GTIVDTTRTTAMKIG

-625 TALGITD
+625 KALGITD
-632 AVKTT
+632 SVKTT
-637 LLFANSSLVADDGK
+637 LLFANSSLVANDGK
-651 NLTVSA
+651 NLTFSA

-668 TSDEAAVTFTQ
+668 TSDNAAVTFSKD
-679 ASMLGALAFDSTKV
+679 SMLGALAFDSTKV
-693 TTDVTITG
+693 TTDVTIIG
-701 PSSGAVVLAGD
+701 PGSGAVVLAGD

-750 ANKLVVGEAA
+750 ANKLVVGQAA

-774 NNGAITVT
+774 NSGAITVT

-836 FAVETKVDT
+836 FAVETKVGT
-845 QGTAATPDFV
+845 QGTTPNFV
-855 AFGTTDTAVKSKA
+855 VFGTTDTAVKAKA

-888 HLSLANGAVALGAQA
+888 HLSLASGAVALGAQA
-903 QANNGTLTS
+903 PTSNGTLTS
-912 DVNTAVVIDTQAIA
+912 DINTAVVIDTQAIA

-941 ANNGTLSGDVV
+941 ANNGTLSGNVV

-977 TVGDKVA
+977 TVGADKVA
-984 TDAGFYTARFD
+984 TDAGFYIARFD
-995 ADSKSLVVAADET
+995 AASKSLVVAADET

-1027 VRTMTNSDNQL
+1027 VRTMTNSGNQL

-1046 AAHDAFRAGIDE
+1046 AAHDAFRAAQDAKIDALAENGKALVTEAGIDNAYFNTQKNRFDTTQLGDATLKAQLE
-1058 QAGALS
+1058 ALNAQMDAIENAAG
-1064 AAAQQVLIDA
+1064 
-1074 GIRVDNTEMD
+1074 
-1084 NEGRITL
+1084 
-1091 TENMGVTAEVAAQVQ
+1091 
-1106 AYNGQITAIVNG
+1106 
-1118 AAAYEVASLNAAA
+1118 AYEVASLNAAA

>member
-62 DTTVADGTW
+62 DTTVAGGTW
-71 RALHS
+71 SAV
-76 ETTQESV
+76 TGAKQESV

-98 FDVQVLGGSV
+98 YDVQVLGGSV

-131 GATDPEDK
+131 GASGDE

-161 GVGAYAK
+161 GVGAHAK

-182 VTLAGSAKE
+182 VTLAGSTNA
-191 KASVIFAASSSSTE
+191 KASVIFAASSSNE
-205 ESNAVTLA
+205 EGNAVTLA

-250 GAIAQGTGTDTLFA
+250 GAIAQGADTATLFA
-264 GNATKTSTATFTN
+264 GNANKTSTATFTN

-538 DLTKGVLKNDG
+538 DLTKGVLVNDG

-571 NVGVASLISKVEE
+571 NVGVASLISKVEG
-584 AGSNFTATA
+584 ANSSFNATA

-604 GTIVDTSRTTAMKIG
+604 GTIVDTTRTTAMKIG

-625 TALGITD
+625 KALGITD
-632 AVKTT
+632 SVKTT
-637 LLFANSSLVADDGK
+637 LLFANSSLVANDGK
-651 NLTVSA
+651 NLTFSA

-668 TSDEAAVTFTQ
+668 TSDNAAVTFSKD
-679 ASMLGALAFDSTKV
+679 SMLGALAFDSTKV

-701 PSSGAVVLAGD
+701 PGSGAVVLAGD

-750 ANKLVVGEAA
+750 ANKLVVGQAA

-774 NNGAITVT
+774 NSGAITVT

-836 FAVETKVDT
+836 FAVETKVGT
-845 QGTAATPDFV
+845 QGTTPNFV
-855 AFGTTDTAVKSKA
+855 VFGTTDTAVKAKA

-888 HLSLANGAVALGAQA
+888 HLSLASGAVALGAQA
-903 QANNGTLTS
+903 PTSNGTLTS
-912 DVNTAVVIDTQAIA
+912 DINTAVVIDTQAIA

-941 ANNGTLSGDVV
+941 ANNGTLSGNVV

-977 TVGDKVA
+977 TVGADKVA
-984 TDAGFYTARFD
+984 TDAGFYIARFD
-995 ADSKSLVVAADET
+995 AASKSLVVAADET

-1027 VRTMTNSDNQL
+1027 VRTMTNSGNQL

-1046 AAHDAFRAGIDE
+1046 AAHDAFRA
-1058 QAGALS
+1058 
-1064 AAAQQVLIDA
+1064 AQDAKIDA
-1074 GIRVDNTEMD
+1074 LAENGKALVTEAGIGNAYFNTQKNRFDTTQLGDATLKAQLEALNAQMD
-1084 NEGRITL
+1084 AI
-1091 TENMGVTAEVAAQVQ
+1091 ENAA
-1106 AYNGQITAIVNG
+1106 G
-1118 AAAYEVASLNAAA
+1118 AYEVASLNAAA

>member
-62 DTTVADGTW
+62 DTTVAGGTW
-71 RALHS
+71 SALRG
-76 ETTQESV
+76 EPQQESV

-98 FDVQVLGGSV
+98 YDVQVLGGSV

-131 GATDPEDK
+131 GATDE

-161 GVGAYAK
+161 GVGAHAK

-191 KASVIFAASSSSTE
+191 KASVIFAASSSTE

-250 GAIAQGTGTDTLFA
+250 GAIAQGADTATLFA
-264 GNATKTSTATFTN
+264 GNAQKTSTATFTN

-285 GMFYMDDATL
+285 GKFSMDDATL

-584 AGSNFTATA
+584 AESGLTATA

-604 GTIVDTSRTTAMKIG
+604 GTIVDTTRTTAMKIG

-625 TALGITD
+625 KALGIEGSVT
-632 AVKTT
+632 TT

-750 ANKLVVGEAA
+750 ANNLVVAQAA
-760 KLGIDTS
+760 NLGIDTT

-836 FAVETKVDT
+836 FAVETKVGT
-845 QGTAATPDFV
+845 QDSAATPDFV
-855 AFGTTDTAVKSKA
+855 VFGTTDTAVKAKA

-888 HLSLANGAVALGAQA
+888 HLSLASGAVALGAQA
-903 QANNGTLTS
+903 PTSNGTLTS
-912 DVNTAVVIDTQAIA
+912 DGNTAVVIDTQAIA

-941 ANNGTLSGDVV
+941 ANNGTLSGNVV

-977 TVGDKVA
+977 TVAGQVA
-984 TDAGFYTARFD
+984 TDAGFYTASFD
-995 ADSKSLVVAADET
+995 AASKSLVVATDET
-1008 ELQNLKD
+1008 GLQNLKD

-1027 VRTMTNSDNQL
+1027 VRTMTNSGNQL

-1058 QAGALS
+1058 QTGALS
-1064 AAAQQVLIDA
+1064 AAAQQVLTDA
-1074 GIRVDNTEMD
+1074 GIRFDDNFKD

-1106 AYNGQITAIVNG
+1106 AYNDQITAIVNG
-1118 AAAYEVASLNAAA
+1118 AAAYEAASLNAAA

-1221 VGTADGNSV
+1221 IGTADGNSV

-1284 DADVFTF
+1284 DADVFTV

-1312 RLTTIDMDASKFGA
+1312 RLTTIDMDSSKFGA

>member
-250 GAIAQGTGTDTLFA
+250 GAIAQGTGTDTLFI
-264 GNATKTSTATFTN
+264 GNAKKTSTATFTN

-345 TTADTKKVTIGNTD
+345 STAGSPNVTIGNTD

-369 SGKFNAKAVV
+369 SGKFYAQKVV

-419 GKETKVQNYQVAQT
+419 GKETKVQNYQVAET

-507 SVWHGTITENG
+507 SVWDGTITENG

-584 AGSNFTATA
+584 AESGLTATA

-604 GTIVDTSRTTAMKIG
+604 GTIVDTTRTTAMKIG

-625 TALGITD
+625 KALGIEGSVT
-632 AVKTT
+632 TT

-651 NLTVSA
+651 NLTVRD

-668 TSDEAAVTFTQ
+668 TSDAAAVTFSKD
-679 ASMLGALAFDSTKV
+679 SMLGALAFDSTKV

-701 PSSGAVVLAGD
+701 PRSGAVVLAGD
-712 ASGNVFTGVA
+712 ASGNAFTGVA
-722 SGKAVNVSGNVKL
+722 SGKAVNVSGNVTL

-750 ANKLVVGEAA
+750 ANKLVVDQAA

-774 NNGAITVT
+774 NSGAITVT

-806 TAPKAETRARTFAL
+806 TAPKAETSASTFAL

-836 FAVETKVDT
+836 FAVETKVGT

-855 AFGTTDTAVKSKA
+855 VFGTTDTAVKSKA

-888 HLSLANGAVALGAQA
+888 HLSLASGAVALGALA
-903 QANNGTLTS
+903 PAVNGTLTS
-912 DVNTAVVIDTQAIA
+912 AANTAVVIDTQAIA

-941 ANNGTLSGDVV
+941 VGNGTLSGDVV

-977 TVGDKVA
+977 TVAGKVA
-984 TDAGFYTARFD
+984 TDAGFYTASFD
-995 ADSKSLVVAADET
+995 AASKSLVVAADET

-1027 VRTMTNSDNQL
+1027 VRTMTSSGNQL

-1046 AAHDAFRAGIDE
+1046 AAHDAFRAAQDAKIDALAENGKALVTEAGIDNSYFNTQKNRFDTTQLGDATLKAQLE
-1058 QAGALS
+1058 ALNAQMDAIENAAG
-1064 AAAQQVLIDA
+1064 
-1074 GIRVDNTEMD
+1074 
-1084 NEGRITL
+1084 
-1091 TENMGVTAEVAAQVQ
+1091 
-1106 AYNGQITAIVNG
+1106 
-1118 AAAYEVASLNAAA
+1118 AYEVASLNAAA

-1284 DADVFTF
+1284 DADVFTV

-1312 RLTTIDMDASKFGA
+1312 RLTTIDMDSSKFGA